1 MTEDLPRPFGRY
13 VLTRLIG
20 EGGMAEVYQAS
31 VRVAEGLTK
40 WVVIKKIRADFAD
53 DRDFTRMFVDEAKI
67 ALSLNHANIVQ
78 VFDFGQIR
86 GTFYLAMELIE
97 GVDLMRLF
105 HSVRAHEDAFP
116 AVIGA
121 YVGHQV
127 ASGLAYAHR
136 KCDDYGAPLGIVH
149 RDVSPH
155 NLMLSWEGQVKILDF
170 GIARTRKAWDKEL
183 APPEIETI
191 KGKVAY
197 MSPEQ
202 AMGRPVDQRSD
213 VYSLGVVLYELLTGE
228 LLFRTRDRL
237 EALELVRTEAVP
249 RILERAPDLPDE
261 LAHIVDK
268 ALARSPDQ
276 RWESAREMQ
285 SALANFLH
293 RADPVVDDEVLSGF
307 LGRFRG
313 EDGQQSGLRPP
324 PHQLAGGHMGRPHS
338 GFSAIETREINDSG
352 VRLGPLRSS
361 ARCVL
366 LHASFEPRAG
376 SAAADG
382 MSPADSMPPADAMPP
397 SDAMP
402 NVAPLLDLI
411 RDVAFKREAH
421 VQRLDDRGALLVF
434 GTMLSS
440 GEDAERALRVA
451 RGLRESV
458 AEYAPGLDLGLV
470 LLTTHVGLVRGADG
484 KLTVELPEGL
494 AAQLD
499 RVGRH
504 VVEEPIMVA
513 GELVERLRRA
523 WRIGEAGWLDP
534 QIPDEAAGSP
544 WAADFQRV
552 APVLGP
558 LSEAERRSQQTWV
571 GRKSLYGREIELKI
585 LRDCFAEAIRGPESR
600 SLLIRGAPGMGKRA
614 LVDRFVS
621 SLPSGAC
628 AVLRGVG
635 QWSTRNQPLGVFL
648 TLLRRFLRIE
658 SDTRIETIVRKLEDY
673 GVEEPEQLA
682 EALVSA
688 LGLYFGERGGDAG
701 RLDPQQRR
709 DRIHRLIRRLVRAL
723 AQRRPVLI
731 VIENLHFIDE
741 PSLRVLEEWAD
752 ARHPLPILGISTSR
766 SGPRAESFAAH
777 QHVTVVNLREL
788 DRTAAREMILRRFED
803 PREAEE
809 LADAILARTGGH
821 PLFIEE
827 ILASLL
833 HRGTIAWNAQA
844 RHLLVRD
851 RGIEIELPPSIEGAL
866 QARVDELAPED
877 RETLLGAAILG
888 RSFRALELAELL
900 DRPVARSLALL
911 LAAGLVE
918 RDPAERNEVLH
929 FSTVS
934 LHEVCKAQIP
944 SGSLEH
950 LHGRAAEIKQ
960 AREDYVPGRD
970 DGPIADH
977 LMHAGR
983 YAEAFVPAMRAARHA
998 EDVAGN
1004 VEAYYYLTQAL
1015 RALGP
1020 EDPRRFGVLL
1030 EREPILRAWGRRRA
1044 QGADIRQL
1052 LAVADAMAGPERDEC
1067 QVIASLRLLRF
1078 YLECGRTHRATRLVP
1093 RLQAKVHA
1101 LRELPGLG
1109 TDIVGRTRTEFTRAD
1124 ERRFEHGRSVV
1135 CGKKEPYLAILG
1147 ELESELMFARGHF
1160 EEAEIIARDALA
1172 FCANDTR
1179 GIEQRVRLLTAIGR
1193 VQLGTGRLD
1202 GAGETFRESLHLAR
1216 SIGHRRLEGEALNNI
1231 GEVAGRSTHYQEAID
1246 CFKAALAIDRDLGD
1260 RFSTG
1265 VKLANLGLTYTAI
1278 GLYRRAER
1286 YLRKALE
1293 LHEAI
1298 GHPGLLND
1306 VMVSLGIVVARL
1318 GDPEAA
1324 HVLLTDAA
1332 KVAARRGDTRTQLRA
1347 EVRLA
1352 RVLVTTPVDEHGVA
1366 QPSEEAVAEA
1376 DLIATSVYD
1385 RSRAEGLR
1393 SSTARA
1399 AHVLSLIAE
1408 RRGDIDKAIELERD
1422 AERLV
1427 RVGAAPLDGVRSLH
1441 HLGVLLRMR
1450 GRESEARALLS
1461 EAARAVQSR
1470 LDDLRDHDLR
1480 EGYQSLSDVRRILAD
1495 GGRY

>member
-105 HSVRAHEDAFP
+105 HTVRAHEDAFP
-116 AVIGA
+116 GVIGA

-170 GIARTRKAWDKEL
+170 GIARTRNAWDKEHS
-183 APPEIETI
+183 PPELETI

-213 VYSLGVVLYELLTGE
+213 IYSLGVVLYELLTGE
-228 LLFRTRDRL
+228 LLYRTRDRL
-237 EALELVRTEAVP
+237 KALELVRNEAIVP
-249 RILERAPDLPDE
+249 ILERAPDLPDE
-261 LAHIVDK
+261 LARIVDK
-268 ALARSPDQ
+268 ALARTPDQ

-285 SALANFLH
+285 SALAQFLH

-313 EDGQQSGLRPP
+313 DEGQQDGLRPP
-324 PHQLAGGHMGRPHS
+324 PSQAAHGTAQGQAVLS
-338 GFSAIETREINDSG
+338 GFSAIETRDIGDSG
-352 VRLGPLRSS
+352 LPLGPLRSS

-366 LHASFEPRAG
+366 LHASFEPRP
-376 SAAADG
+376 SQLDAA
-382 MSPADSMPPADAMPP
+382 PE
-397 SDAMP
+397 
-402 NVAPLLDLI
+402 VAPLLDLI

-421 VQRLDDRGALLVF
+421 VQRLDDEGALLVF

-440 GEDAERALRVA
+440 GDDAERALRVA
-451 RGLRESV
+451 RALRESV
-458 AEYAPGLDLGLV
+458 AEYAPGVDLGLV
-470 LLTTHVGLVRGADG
+470 LLTTHVGLIRGADG
-484 KLTVELPEGL
+484 KLVVELPEGL
-494 AAQLD
+494 GAQLD
-499 RVGRH
+499 RVGKH

-534 QIPDEAAGSP
+534 QIPEEAAGLP

-558 LSEAERRSQQTWV
+558 LSEAERRSQQTWM
-571 GRKSLYGREIELKI
+571 GRKSLYGRELELKI
-585 LRDCFAEAIRGPESR
+585 LRDSFAEAIRGPESR
-600 SLLIRGAPGMGKRA
+600 SVLVRGAAGMGKRA
-614 LVDRFVS
+614 LIDRFVS

-658 SDTRIETIVRKLEDY
+658 SDTRLETIVRKLKDY
-673 GVEEPEQLA
+673 GVREPEQLA
-682 EALVSA
+682 EALASA
-688 LGLYFGERGGDAG
+688 LGLYFIDGRGSDSGGEQ
-701 RLDPQQRR
+701 LDPQQRR
-709 DRIHRLIRRLVRAL
+709 DRIHRLIRRLIRAL

-731 VIENLHFIDE
+731 VLENLHFIDE
-741 PSLRVLEEWAD
+741 PSLRVLGEWAD
-752 ARHPLPILGISTSR
+752 ARHPMPILGLSTSR
-766 SGPRAESFAAH
+766 PGPRAETFAAH
-777 QHVTVVNLREL
+777 GNVTVVDLREL
-788 DRTAAREMILRRFED
+788 DRTAAREMIVRRFED

-844 RHLLVRD
+844 RYLVVRD
-851 RGIEIELPPSIEGAL
+851 RGAEIELPPSIEGAL

-877 RETLLGAAILG
+877 RDTLLGAAILG
-888 RSFRALELAELL
+888 RSFRAGELAELL
-900 DRPVARSLALL
+900 DRPVGRSLALL
-911 LAAGLVE
+911 IDAGLID
-918 RDPAERNEVLH
+918 RDPTGDRGDVLD

-934 LHEVCKAQIP
+934 LHEVCKAQVP
-944 SGSLEH
+944 AGSLEH

-960 AREDYVPGRD
+960 VRDNYVPGRD
-970 DGPIADH
+970 DGPVADH

-983 YAEAFVPAMRAARHA
+983 FAEAFVPAMRAARHA
-998 EDVAGN
+998 ENVAGN

-1015 RALGP
+1015 RALDP
-1020 EDPRRFGVLL
+1020 EDPRRFAVLL

-1052 LAVADAMAGPERDEC
+1052 LAVADALEGPEREES

-1101 LRELPGLG
+1101 LRE
-1109 TDIVGRTRTEFTRAD
+1109 
-1124 ERRFEHGRSVV
+1124 S
-1135 CGKKEPYLAILG
+1135 EPYLAILG

-1160 EEAEIIARDALA
+1160 EEAETIAGDALA
-1172 FCANDTR
+1172 FCANDSR
-1179 GIEQRVRLLTAIGR
+1179 GVEQRVRLLRAIGR
-1193 VQLGTGRLD
+1193 VQLGTGRLEA
-1202 GAGETFRESLHLAR
+1202 AGDTFRESLHLAR
-1216 SIGHRRLEGEALNNI
+1216 SIGHRRLEAETLNNI
-1231 GEVAGRSTHYQEAID
+1231 GEVAGRSTRYQEAID

-1332 KVAARRGDTRTQLRA
+1332 KVAARRGDPRTQLRA

-1352 RVLVTTPVDEHGVA
+1352 RVLVTTPVDELGEP
-1366 QPSEEAVAEA
+1366 QPTEECVAEA
-1376 DLIATSVYD
+1376 DLIATRVYD
-1385 RSRAEGLR
+1385 RGRAEGLR
-1393 SSTARA
+1393 SSTALA

-1408 RRGDIDKAIELERD
+1408 RRGDLDKAIELERD
-1422 AERLV
+1422 AERLI
-1427 RVGAAPLDGVRSLH
+1427 RAGAAPLDGVRSLH
-1441 HLGVLLRMR
+1441 HLGLLLRHR

-1480 EGYQSLSDVRRILAD
+1480 EGYQSLPDVRRILAD

>member
-1 MTEDLPRPFGRY
+1 MTQDLPRPFGRY

-78 VFDFGQIR
+78 VFDFGQIH

-105 HSVRAHEDAFP
+105 HAVRAREDGFP

-121 YVGHQV
+121 YAGHQV

-170 GIARTRKAWDKEL
+170 GIARTRKAWDKGHS
-183 APPEIETI
+183 PPELETI

-202 AMGRPVDQRSD
+202 SMGRPVDQRSD
-213 VYSLGVVLYELLTGE
+213 IYSLGIVLHELLTGE

-237 EALELVRTEAVP
+237 EALERVRTQPVAPV
-249 RILERAPDLPDE
+249 LERAPDLPDE

-268 ALARSPDQ
+268 ALARDPDQ
-276 RWESAREMQ
+276 RWDSARAMQ
-285 SALANFLH
+285 SALAQFLH
-293 RADPVVDDEVLSGF
+293 RADPVVDDEVVSQF
-307 LGRFRG
+307 LGAYRG
-313 EDGQQSGLRPP
+313 EEPQQGAVRAVNRPASGL
-324 PHQLAGGHMGRPHS
+324 S
-338 GFSAIETREINDSG
+338 VVETREIGDSN
-352 VRLGPLRSS
+352 LPLRPVRTS

-366 LHASFEPRAG
+366 LHASFERHMGAT
-376 SAAADG
+376 
-382 MSPADSMPPADAMPP
+382 SPD
-397 SDAMP
+397 
-402 NVAPLLDLI
+402 VRPLLELVQDI
-411 RDVAFKREAH
+411 AFKREAH
-421 VQRLDDRGALLVF
+421 VQRIHERGALLVF
-434 GTMLSS
+434 GTMLSAS
-440 GEDAERALRVA
+440 DDAERALRVA
-451 RGLRESV
+451 RTMRESV
-458 AEYAPGLDLGLV
+458 AEYAPGVDLGLV
-470 LLTTHVGLVRGADG
+470 LLTTHLTLVRGEDG
-484 KLTVELPEGL
+484 TLTVELPPGL
-494 AAQLD
+494 AEQLD

-534 QIPDEAAGSP
+534 QIPEEAAGSP

-558 LSEAERRSQQTWV
+558 LSEAERRSQQTWI
-571 GRKSLYGREIELKI
+571 GRKSLYGRELELKA
-585 LRDCFAEAIRGPESR
+585 LRDSFAEAIRGPGSR
-600 SLLIRGAPGMGKRA
+600 SVLIRGAPGMGKRA
-614 LVDRFVS
+614 LIDRFVS
-621 SLPSGAC
+621 SLPSSAC

-658 SDTRIETIVRKLEDY
+658 SDTRLETIVRKLEDY
-673 GVEEPEQLA
+673 GVREPEQLA
-682 EALVSA
+682 TALVSA
-688 LGLYFGERGGDAG
+688 LGLYFGAEEGE
-701 RLDPQQRR
+701 LDPHQRR
-709 DRIHRLIRRLVRAL
+709 ERIHRLIRRLIRSL

-741 PSLRVLEEWAD
+741 PSLRVLEEWTD
-752 ARHPLPILGISTSR
+752 ANHPLPILGISTAR
-766 SGPRAESFAAH
+766 PGPRADALARRGG
-777 QHVTVVNLREL
+777 VTVVELHEL
-788 DRTAAREMILRRFED
+788 DAAAAREMILRRFED
-803 PREAEE
+803 PREA
-809 LADAILARTGGH
+809 ADLSEAILARTGGH

-844 RHLLVRD
+844 RHLLVRE
-851 RGIEIELPPSIEGAL
+851 RGAEIELPPSIEDAL
-866 QARVDELAPED
+866 VARVDELAPAE

-888 RSFRALELAELL
+888 RSFRAAELAELL
-900 DRPVARSLALL
+900 ARPVSSNLDALIE
-911 LAAGLVE
+911 AGLVE
-918 RDPAERNEVLH
+918 HEVEAPSLPPERTAKDLGQSPSRADESRSLC

-934 LHEVCKAQIP
+934 LHEVCKTQLP
-944 SGSLEH
+944 PGSLEQ

-960 AREDYVPGRD
+960 RRSDYVAGRD

-983 YAEAFVPAMRAARHA
+983 DHEVFGPAMRAARHA
-998 EDVAGN
+998 ENVAGN
-1004 VEAYYYLTQAL
+1004 VEAYYYLSQAL
-1015 RALGP
+1015 RALEP
-1020 EDPRRFGVLL
+1020 DDPRRFDVLL

-1052 LAVADAMAGPERDEC
+1052 LAVAEALDSPDRDQK
-1067 QVIASLRLLRF
+1067 QVVASLRLLRF

-1101 LRELPGLG
+1101 LRES
-1109 TDIVGRTRTEFTRAD
+1109 
-1124 ERRFEHGRSVV
+1124 ER
-1135 CGKKEPYLAILG
+1135 YLAILS
-1147 ELESELMFARGHF
+1147 ELESELNFARGHF
-1160 EEAEIIARDALA
+1160 EEAETIARDALA
-1172 FCANDTR
+1172 FCANDNR
-1179 GIEQRVRLLTAIGR
+1179 GIRQRVQLLRAVGR
-1193 VQLGTGRLD
+1193 VQLGTGRLES
-1202 GAGETFRESLHLAR
+1202 AGETFREALHLAR
-1216 SIGHRRLEGEALNNI
+1216 SIGHRRFEAEALNNI
-1231 GEVAGRSTHYQEAID
+1231 GEVAGRSTRYQEAID

-1260 RFSTG
+1260 RFATG
-1265 VKLANLGLTYTAI
+1265 VKLANLGLAYTAI

-1332 KVAARRGDTRTQLRA
+1332 KVAARRGDLRTQLRA

-1352 RVLVTTPVDEHGVA
+1352 RVLVTTPVDELGEA
-1366 QPSEEAVAEA
+1366 DPSPEAIAEA
-1376 DLIATSVYD
+1376 DLIATRVYD
-1385 RSRAEGLR
+1385 RGRAEGLR

-1399 AHVLSLIAE
+1399 AHVLALIAAQN
-1408 RRGDIDKAIELERD
+1408 GDIEGAIGHERD

-1427 RVGAAPLDGVRSLH
+1427 RLGAAPLDGVRSLH
-1441 HLGVLLRMR
+1441 HLGLLLREQ
-1450 GRESEARALLS
+1450 GHESEARALLS

-1470 LDDLRDHDLR
+1470 LDDLRDHELR

-1495 GGRY
+1495 GGKY

>member
-1 MTEDLPRPFGRY
+1 MTEELPRPFGRY

-105 HSVRAHEDAFP
+105 HSVREHEDAFP

-170 GIARTRKAWDKEL
+170 GIARTRKAWDKGHS
-183 APPEIETI
+183 PPEIETI

-202 AMGRPVDQRSD
+202 SMGKPVDQRSD
-213 VYSLGVVLYELLTGE
+213 VYSLGVVLHELLTGE
-228 LLFRTRDRL
+228 LLYRTRDRL
-237 EALELVRTEAVP
+237 KALELVRTQAIAP
-249 RILERAPDLPDE
+249 ILERAPDLPDE
-261 LAHIVDK
+261 LARIVDK
-268 ALARSPDQ
+268 ALARDPNH

-285 SALANFLH
+285 SALAQFLH
-293 RADPVVDDEVLSGF
+293 RADPVVDDEVLSQF
-307 LGRFRG
+307 LNPFRS
-313 EDGQQSGLRPP
+313 EEPQQHAVRASSQR
-324 PHQLAGGHMGRPHS
+324 S
-338 GFSAIETREINDSG
+338 GFSVIETREVG
-352 VRLGPLRSS
+352 HTALPLGPVRSS

-366 LHASFEPRAG
+366 LHASFEPRPT
-376 SAAADG
+376 
-382 MSPADSMPPADAMPP
+382 PA
-397 SDAMP
+397 SDTPP
-402 NVAPLLDLI
+402 NVRPLLELV

-421 VQRLDDRGALLVF
+421 VQRLDTSCALLVF
-434 GTMLSS
+434 GTMLTASD
-440 GEDAERALRVA
+440 DAERALRVA
-451 RGLRESV
+451 RAMRESV
-458 AEYAPGLDLGLV
+458 AEFAPGIDLGVV
-470 LLTTHVGLVRGADG
+470 LMTTHLTLVRGEDG
-484 KLTVELPEGL
+484 KLTVELPPGL
-494 AAQLD
+494 AEQLE
-499 RVGRH
+499 RVGKH
-504 VVEEPIMVA
+504 VVEEPIMVG

-534 QIPDEAAGSP
+534 QIPEEAAGSP

-558 LSEAERRSQQTWV
+558 LSEAERRSQHTWV
-571 GRKSLYGREIELKI
+571 GRKSLYGRELELKA
-585 LRDCFAEAIRGPESR
+585 LRDNFSESIRGPISR
-600 SLLIRGAPGMGKRA
+600 SVLVRGAPGMGKRA
-614 LVDRFVS
+614 IIDRFVA

-635 QWSTRNQPLGVFL
+635 SWSARNQPLGVFL

-658 SDTRIETIVRKLEDY
+658 SDTRVETIARKLADY
-673 GVEEPEQLA
+673 GVREPDLLA
-682 EALVSA
+682 RALVSA
-688 LGLYFGERGGDAG
+688 LGLYFDGGGSGGNGDEANV
-701 RLDPQQRR
+701 DPAQRR
-709 DRIHRLIRRLVRAL
+709 ERLHTLLRRLIRSL

-752 ARHPLPILGISTSR
+752 ASFPLPVLGISTAR
-766 SGPRAESFAAH
+766 PGPRAEAFMRRSGVSVIDLH
-777 QHVTVVNLREL
+777 EL
-788 DRTAAREMILRRFED
+788 DPIAAREMILRRFED
-803 PREAEE
+803 PRDAGE

-833 HRGTIAWNAQA
+833 HRGVIAWNAQA
-844 RHLLVRD
+844 RHLVVRE
-851 RGIEIELPPSIEGAL
+851 RGAEIELPPSIEGAL
-866 QARVDELAPED
+866 QTRIDELAPAD
-877 RETLLGAAILG
+877 RDTLLGAAVLG
-888 RSFRALELAELL
+888 RSFRATELADLLERPIRRNLDALL
-900 DRPVARSLALL
+900 D
-911 LAAGLVE
+911 AGVIE
-918 RDPAERNEVLH
+918 RDEVGDRGAGNDGETLC

-934 LHEVCKAQIP
+934 LHEVCKAQISQAP
-944 SGSLEH
+944 PGGPEAQHKGSLEH
-950 LHGRAAEIKQ
+950 LHGRAAEIKS
-960 AREDYVPGRD
+960 ARDDYAAGRD

-983 YAEAFVPAMRAARHA
+983 AREAFAPAMRAARHA
-998 EDVAGN
+998 ENVGGN
-1004 VEAYYYLTQAL
+1004 VEAYYFLTTAL
-1015 RALGP
+1015 RALEP
-1020 EDPRRFGVLL
+1020 HDPRRFDVLL

-1052 LAVADAMAGPERDEC
+1052 LAVAETIEGPERDEK
-1067 QVIASLRLLRF
+1067 QVVASLRLLRF

-1093 RLQAKVHA
+1093 RLQAKVHT
-1101 LRELPGLG
+1101 LRE
-1109 TDIVGRTRTEFTRAD
+1109 
-1124 ERRFEHGRSVV
+1124 S
-1135 CGKKEPYLAILG
+1135 EPYLAILG
-1147 ELESELMFARGHF
+1147 ELESELHFARGHF
-1160 EEAEIIARDALA
+1160 EEAETIASDALV
-1172 FCANDTR
+1172 FCANDFR
-1179 GIEQRVRLLTAIGR
+1179 GVRQRVRLLRAIGR
-1193 VQLGTGRLD
+1193 VQLGTGRLEP
-1202 GAGETFRESLHLAR
+1202 AGETFRESLHLAR
-1216 SIGHRRLEGEALNNI
+1216 SIGHRRLEAEALNNI

-1246 CFKAALAIDRDLGD
+1246 CFKAALGIDRDLGD

-1278 GLYRRAER
+1278 GLYTRAER

-1352 RVLVTTPVDEHGVA
+1352 RVLVTTPIDERGVA
-1366 QPSEEAVAEA
+1366 HPTDEALAEA
-1376 DLIATSVYD
+1376 DLIATNVHD
-1385 RSRAEGLR
+1385 RARVEGLR

-1399 AHVLSLIAE
+1399 AHVLALVAE
-1408 RRGDIDKAIELERD
+1408 RRGDVEQAIVHERE
-1422 AERLV
+1422 AVRLV
-1427 RVGAAPLDGVRSLH
+1427 RLGAAPLDGVRSLH
-1441 HLGVLLRMR
+1441 HLGRLLRGR
-1450 GRESEARALLS
+1450 GHESEARTLLS
-1461 EAARAVQSR
+1461 DAARAVQSR
-1470 LDDLRDHDLR
+1470 LDDLRDQELR
-1480 EGYQSLSDVRRILAD
+1480 DGYQSLPDVRQILAD

>member
-105 HSVRAHEDAFP
+105 HAVRAHEDAFP

-136 KCDDYGAPLGIVH
+136 KCDDYGAALGIVH

-170 GIARTRKAWDKEL
+170 GIARTRKAWDKEHS
-183 APPEIETI
+183 PPEIETI

-237 EALELVRTEAVP
+237 KALELVRSEAVP
-249 RILERAPDLPDE
+249 PILERAPDLPDE

-268 ALARSPDQ
+268 ALARGPDE

-307 LGRFRG
+307 LARYRG
-313 EDGQQSGLRPP
+313 DEQQGGLRPP
-324 PHQLAGGHMGRPHS
+324 PSQVAQPPARQHS
-338 GFSAIETREINDSG
+338 GFSVNETREVGDSG
-352 VRLGPLRSS
+352 VPLGPLRSS

-366 LHASFEPRAG
+366 LHASFEPQPASFESRPATG
-376 SAAADG
+376 ST
-382 MSPADSMPPADAMPP
+382 
-397 SDAMP
+397 P
-402 NVAPLLDLI
+402 NLGPLLDLI

-440 GEDAERALRVA
+440 GDDSERALRVA
-451 RGLRESV
+451 RALRESV
-458 AEYAPGLDLGLV
+458 AEYAPGIDLGLV
-470 LLTTHVGLVRGADG
+470 LLTTHVSLIRGADG
-484 KLTVELPEGL
+484 KLVVELPEGL
-494 AAQLD
+494 AKQLD
-499 RVGRH
+499 RVSRH

-513 GELVERLRRA
+513 GELVERLRRG

-534 QIPDEAAGSP
+534 QIPEEAAGSP

-558 LSEAERRSQQTWV
+558 LSEAERRSQQTWI
-571 GRKSLYGREIELKI
+571 GRKSLYGREIDLKI
-585 LRDCFAEAIRGPESR
+585 LRDSFAEAIRGPESR

-658 SDTRIETIVRKLEDY
+658 SDTRLELVIRKLKDY
-673 GVEEPEQLA
+673 GVDEAEQLA

-688 LGLYFGERGGDAG
+688 LGLYYGERSDGG
-701 RLDPQQRR
+701 RLDSQRTDPQQRR
-709 DRIHRLIRRLVRAL
+709 ERIHRLIRRLVRAL

-741 PSLRVLEEWAD
+741 PSLRVLEEWAN

-766 SGPRAESFAAH
+766 PGPRAEGFAAH
-777 QHVTVVNLREL
+777 DHVAVIELHEL
-788 DRTAAREMILRRFED
+788 DRTAAREMIVRRFED
-803 PREAEE
+803 PREADE

-851 RGIEIELPPSIEGAL
+851 RGAEIELPPSIEAAL
-866 QARVDELAPED
+866 QARVDELAPDD
-877 RETLLGAAILG
+877 RDTLLGAAVLG
-888 RSFRALELAELL
+888 RSFRASELAALL
-900 DRPVARSLALL
+900 DRPVGRSLAVLVD
-911 LAAGLVE
+911 AGLVE
-918 RDPAERNEVLH
+918 RDQSGERGEVLH

-944 SGSLEH
+944 PGSLEH
-950 LHGRAAEIKQ
+950 LHGRAAEIKL

-977 LMHAGR
+977 LMHASR
-983 YAEAFVPAMRAARHA
+983 YAEAYVPAMRAARHA
-998 EDVAGN
+998 DDVAGN

-1015 RALGP
+1015 RALDP
-1020 EDPRRFGVLL
+1020 EDPRRFGVIL

-1052 LAVADAMAGPERDEC
+1052 LAVADAMAGPEREES

-1093 RLQAKVHA
+1093 RLQTKVHA
-1101 LRELPGLG
+1101 LRDP
-1109 TDIVGRTRTEFTRAD
+1109 A
-1124 ERRFEHGRSVV
+1124 
-1135 CGKKEPYLAILG
+1135 PYLAILG

-1160 EEAEIIARDALA
+1160 EEAETIARDALA

-1179 GIEQRVRLLTAIGR
+1179 GIEQRVRLLRAIGR
-1193 VQLGTGRLD
+1193 VQLGTGRHQ

-1216 SIGHRRLEGEALNNI
+1216 SIGHRRLEAEALNNL
-1231 GEVAGRSTHYQEAID
+1231 GEVAGRSTRYQEAID

-1260 RFSTG
+1260 RFATG

-1324 HVLLTDAA
+1324 HALLTDAA
-1332 KVAARRGDTRTQLRA
+1332 KVAARRGDARTQLRA

-1352 RVLVTTPVDEHGVA
+1352 RVLVTTPVDEQGVA
-1366 QPSEEAVAEA
+1366 HPTEECVAEA

-1385 RSRAEGLR
+1385 RSRQEGLR

-1408 RRGDIDKAIELERD
+1408 RRGDVDKAIELERD
-1422 AERLV
+1422 AERLI
-1427 RVGAAPLDGVRSLH
+1427 RAGAAPLDGVRSLH
-1441 HLGVLLRMR
+1441 HLGLLLRMR

-1480 EGYQSLSDVRRILAD
+1480 EGYQALPDVRRILAD

>member
-1 MTEDLPRPFGRY
+1 MTDDLPRPFGRY
-13 VLTRLIG
+13 VLTRVIG

-40 WVVIKKIRADFAD
+40 WVVIKRIRADFAD

-105 HSVRAHEDAFP
+105 HAVRGREDGFP

-136 KCDDYGAPLGIVH
+136 KCDDYGTPLGIVH

-170 GIARTRKAWDKEL
+170 GIARTRKAWDKGH
-183 APPEIETI
+183 APPELETI

-202 AMGRPVDQRSD
+202 SMGRPVDQRSD
-213 VYSLGVVLYELLTGE
+213 IYSLGVVLHELLTGE

-237 EALELVRTEAVP
+237 EALNMVRNQAIP
-249 RILERAPDLPDE
+249 PILERAPDLSDE
-261 LAHIVDK
+261 LAQIVDK
-268 ALARSPDQ
+268 ALARDPDQ

-285 SALANFLH
+285 SALAQFLH
-293 RADPVVDDEVLSGF
+293 RADPVVDDEVLSQY
-307 LGRFRG
+307 LASYRG
-313 EDGQQSGLRPP
+313 DEPQKHAVRASSRAPSSL
-324 PHQLAGGHMGRPHS
+324 S
-338 GFSAIETREINDSG
+338 VVETREVGDSELA
-352 VRLGPLRSS
+352 LGPSRSS

-366 LHASFEPRAG
+366 LYASLEPG
-376 SAAADG
+376 SAPRDT
-382 MSPADSMPPADAMPP
+382 PL
-397 SDAMP
+397 
-402 NVAPLLDLI
+402 NVRPLLDLV

-434 GTMLSS
+434 GTMLSAS
-440 GEDAERALRVA
+440 DDAERALRVA
-451 RGLRESV
+451 RTMRESV
-458 AEYAPGLDLGLV
+458 AEFAPGVDLGLV
-470 LLTTHVGLVRGADG
+470 LLATHVTLVRGEDG
-484 KLTVELPEGL
+484 KLTIELPPGL
-494 AAQLD
+494 AEQLD

-513 GELVERLRRA
+513 GELTERLRRA

-534 QIPDEAAGSP
+534 QIPEASAGSP

-571 GRKSLYGREIELKI
+571 GRKSLFGRELELKA
-585 LRDCFAEAIRGPESR
+585 LRDSFAEAIRGPISR
-600 SLLIRGAPGMGKRA
+600 SLLILGGPGMGKQA
-614 LVDRFVS
+614 IIDRFVA
-621 SLPSGAC
+621 SLPSSAC

-658 SDTRIETIVRKLEDY
+658 SDTRLETIIRKLEDY
-673 GVEEPEQLA
+673 GVREAEQLA
-682 EALVSA
+682 TALASA
-688 LGLYFGERGGDAG
+688 LGLYFTGTGSAESE
-701 RLDPQQRR
+701 LDPRQRR
-709 DRIHRLIRRLVRAL
+709 ERIHRLIRRLIRAL

-752 ARHPLPILGISTSR
+752 ASHPLPILGISSAR
-766 SGPRAESFAAH
+766 PGPRASDFAARDG
-777 QHVTVVNLREL
+777 VSVVELPEL
-788 DRTAAREMILRRFED
+788 DPAAAREMILRRFED
-803 PREAEE
+803 PREAAE
-809 LADAILARTGGH
+809 LCDAILARTGGH

-833 HRGTIAWNAQA
+833 HHGTITWNAQA
-844 RHLLVRD
+844 RYLVVRE
-851 RGIEIELPPSIEGAL
+851 RGAEIELPPSIEAAL
-866 QARVDELAPED
+866 QARVDDLAPSD
-877 RETLLGAAILG
+877 RDTLLGAAVLG
-888 RSFRALELAELL
+888 RSFRAAELADLL
-900 DRPVARSLALL
+900 DRSVARNLETLLDASLIEHDLPGTEDMSSASDPGRHRQRDRR
-911 LAAGLVE
+911 APHDHGLRFV
-918 RDPAERNEVLH
+918 
-929 FSTVS
+929 TVS

-944 SGSLEH
+944 LTSLEH

-960 AREDYVPGRD
+960 ARHDYAGGRD

-983 YAEAFVPAMRAARHA
+983 FQEAYGPAMRAAHYA
-998 EDVAGN
+998 ENVAGN
-1004 VEAYYYLTQAL
+1004 VEAYYFLSQAL
-1015 RALGP
+1015 RALDSD
-1020 EDPRRFGVLL
+1020 DPRRFEVLL
-1030 EREPILRAWGRRRA
+1030 DREPILRAWGRRRA

-1052 LAVADAMAGPERDEC
+1052 LAVADALDGPDKPVK
-1067 QVIASLRLLRF
+1067 QVVASLRLLRF
-1078 YLECGRTHRATRLVP
+1078 YLECGRSHRATRLVP
-1093 RLQAKVHA
+1093 RLQAQVHA
-1101 LRELPGLG
+1101 LAEP
-1109 TDIVGRTRTEFTRAD
+1109 
-1124 ERRFEHGRSVV
+1124 
-1135 CGKKEPYLAILG
+1135 EPYLAILG

-1160 EEAEIIARDALA
+1160 DEAESVARDSLV
-1172 FCANDTR
+1172 FCAHDHR
-1179 GIEQRVRLLTAIGR
+1179 GVRLRVRLLRAIGR
-1193 VQLGTGRLD
+1193 VQLGTGRLEP
-1202 GAGETFRESLHLAR
+1202 ASETFREALHLAR
-1216 SIGHRRLEGEALNNI
+1216 SIGHRRLEAEALNNL

-1246 CFKAALAIDRDLGD
+1246 CFKAALGIDRDLGD
-1260 RFSTG
+1260 RFATG
-1265 VKLANLGLTYTAI
+1265 VKLANLGLAYTAI
-1278 GLYRRAER
+1278 GLYQRAER

-1306 VMVSLGIVVARL
+1306 VMVSLGIVVAHL

-1332 KVAARRGDTRTQLRA
+1332 KVAARRGDIRTQLRA

-1352 RVLVTTPVDEHGVA
+1352 RVLVTTPVDEHGDA
-1366 QPSEEAVAEA
+1366 SPSEQAIAEA

-1385 RSRAEGLR
+1385 RGRASGLR

-1399 AHVLSLIAE
+1399 AHVLALIAV
-1408 RRGDIDKAIELERD
+1408 RQGDSARAIAHERD

-1427 RVGAAPLDGVRSLH
+1427 RLGAAPVDGVRSLH
-1441 HLGVLLRMR
+1441 HLGRLLRDQ
-1450 GRESEARALLS
+1450 GHESEARALLS

-1470 LDDLRDHDLR
+1470 LDDLRDYELR
-1480 EGYQSLSDVRRILAD
+1480 EGYQSLPDVRQILAD

>member
-1 MTEDLPRPFGRY
+1 MTDDLPRPFGRY

-105 HSVRAHEDAFP
+105 HAVRAHEDAFP

-170 GIARTRKAWDKEL
+170 GIARTRKAWDKEHS
-183 APPEIETI
+183 PPEIETI

-237 EALELVRTEAVP
+237 RALELVRTEAVP
-249 RILERAPDLPDE
+249 PILERAPDLPDE

-293 RADPVVDDEVLSGF
+293 RADPVVDDEVLSAF

-313 EDGQQSGLRPP
+313 DEQQGGLRPP
-324 PHQLAGGHMGRPHS
+324 PSQLAHGAGYGSGQHRAHS
-338 GFSAIETREINDSG
+338 GFSAIETREVGDSG
-352 VRLGPLRSS
+352 VPLGPLRSS

-366 LHASFEPRAG
+366 LHASFEPRLA
-376 SAAADG
+376 SA
-382 MSPADSMPPADAMPP
+382 
-397 SDAMP
+397 SDAAP
-402 NVAPLLDLI
+402 EVGPLLDLI

-434 GTMLSS
+434 GTMPSL
-440 GEDAERALRVA
+440 GDDAERALRVA
-451 RGLRESV
+451 RALRESV
-458 AEYAPGLDLGLV
+458 AEYAPGIDLGLV
-470 LLTTHVGLVRGADG
+470 LLSTHLSLVRGADG
-484 KLTVELPEGL
+484 KLVVELPVGL

-513 GELVERLRRA
+513 GELVERLRRG

-534 QIPDEAAGSP
+534 QIPEEAAGSP

-558 LSEAERRSQQTWV
+558 LSEAERRSQQTWI

-585 LRDCFAEAIRGPESR
+585 LRDSFAEAIRGPESR
-600 SLLIRGAPGMGKRA
+600 SLLIRGAAGMGKRA
-614 LVDRFVS
+614 LVDRFVA

-658 SDTRIETIVRKLEDY
+658 SDTRLETIVRKLKDY
-673 GVEEPEQLA
+673 GVREAEQLA

-688 LGLYFGERGGDAG
+688 LGLYFGGSDS

-752 ARHPLPILGISTSR
+752 ARHPMPILGISTSR
-766 SGPRAESFAAH
+766 SGPRAEAFAAH
-777 QHVTVVNLREL
+777 EQVTVVDLHEL
-788 DRTAAREMILRRFED
+788 DRTAAREMIVRRFED

-821 PLFIEE
+821 PLSSRRSWPRCCT
-827 ILASLL
+827 AGPSP
-833 HRGTIAWNAQA
+833 GTPRPGTCRSAIA
-844 RHLLVRD
+844 
-851 RGIEIELPPSIEGAL
+851 
-866 QARVDELAPED
+866 
-877 RETLLGAAILG
+877 
-888 RSFRALELAELL
+888 
-900 DRPVARSLALL
+900 
-911 LAAGLVE
+911 
-918 RDPAERNEVLH
+918 
-929 FSTVS
+929 
-934 LHEVCKAQIP
+934 
-944 SGSLEH
+944 
-950 LHGRAAEIKQ
+950 
-960 AREDYVPGRD
+960 
-970 DGPIADH
+970 GPR
-977 LMHAGR
+977 LSC
-983 YAEAFVPAMRAARHA
+983 
-998 EDVAGN
+998 
-1004 VEAYYYLTQAL
+1004 
-1015 RALGP
+1015 
-1020 EDPRRFGVLL
+1020 
-1030 EREPILRAWGRRRA
+1030 RRA
-1044 QGADIRQL
+1044 SRARCRPGSTSSRPKI
-1052 LAVADAMAGPERDEC
+1052 
-1067 QVIASLRLLRF
+1067 
-1078 YLECGRTHRATRLVP
+1078 ATRCW
-1093 RLQAKVHA
+1093 A
-1101 LRELPGLG
+1101 
-1109 TDIVGRTRTEFTRAD
+1109 
-1124 ERRFEHGRSVV
+1124 RRS
-1135 CGKKEPYLAILG
+1135 
-1147 ELESELMFARGHF
+1147 S
-1160 EEAEIIARDALA
+1160 
-1172 FCANDTR
+1172 
-1179 GIEQRVRLLTAIGR
+1179 
-1193 VQLGTGRLD
+1193 
-1202 GAGETFRESLHLAR
+1202 
-1216 SIGHRRLEGEALNNI
+1216 
-1231 GEVAGRSTHYQEAID
+1231 
-1246 CFKAALAIDRDLGD
+1246 
-1260 RFSTG
+1260 
-1265 VKLANLGLTYTAI
+1265 
-1278 GLYRRAER
+1278 
-1286 YLRKALE
+1286 
-1293 LHEAI
+1293 
-1298 GHPGLLND
+1298 
-1306 VMVSLGIVVARL
+1306 
-1318 GDPEAA
+1318 
-1324 HVLLTDAA
+1324 
-1332 KVAARRGDTRTQLRA
+1332 VAA
-1347 EVRLA
+1347 
-1352 RVLVTTPVDEHGVA
+1352 
-1366 QPSEEAVAEA
+1366 S
-1376 DLIATSVYD
+1376 
-1385 RSRAEGLR
+1385 
-1393 SSTARA
+1393 ARA
-1399 AHVLSLIAE
+1399 SW
-1408 RRGDIDKAIELERD
+1408 
-1422 AERLV
+1422 
-1427 RVGAAPLDGVRSLH
+1427 PSC
-1441 HLGVLLRMR
+1441 
-1450 GRESEARALLS
+1450 SS
-1461 EAARAVQSR
+1461 
-1470 LDDLRDHDLR
+1470 
-1480 EGYQSLSDVRRILAD
+1480 
-1495 GGRY
+1495 

>member
-53 DRDFTRMFVDEAKI
+53 DRDFTRMFVEEAKI
-67 ALSLNHANIVQ
+67 ALSLAHANIVH
-78 VFDFGQIR
+78 VNHFGQIR
-86 GTFYLAMELIE
+86 DTFYLELELIE
-97 GVDLMRLF
+97 GIDLMRLF
-105 HSVRAHEDAFP
+105 HAVRAHEEAFP
-116 AVIGA
+116 GVIGA
-121 YVGHQV
+121 YIGHQV

-136 KCDDYGAPLGIVH
+136 KCDDFGAPLGIVH

-170 GIARTRKAWDKEL
+170 GIARTRKAWDKEHS
-183 APPEIETI
+183 PPEIETI

-202 AMGRPVDQRSD
+202 AMGHPVDQRSD
-213 VYSLGVVLYELLTGE
+213 IYSLGVVLYEILTGE

-237 EALELVRTEAVP
+237 KALERVRSEALP
-249 RILERAPDLPDE
+249 PILERAPDLPDE
-261 LAHIVDK
+261 LARIVDK
-268 ALARSPDQ
+268 ALARAPDQ

-293 RADPVVDDEVLSGF
+293 RADPVVDDQVLSGF
-307 LGRFRG
+307 LARYRG
-313 EDGQQSGLRPP
+313 DEPG
-324 PHQLAGGHMGRPHS
+324 QLAQPAVRAHS
-338 GFSAIETREINDSG
+338 RFSANETREVGDSG
-352 VRLGPLRSS
+352 GPLGPLRSS
-361 ARCVL
+361 VRCVL
-366 LHASFEPRAG
+366 LHASFESRAAAESTPNLSSRPGDRAG
-376 SAAADG
+376 VAA
-382 MSPADSMPPADAMPP
+382 
-397 SDAMP
+397 
-402 NVAPLLDLI
+402 LLELI

-434 GTMLSS
+434 GTLLALGDDS
-440 GEDAERALRVA
+440 ERALRVA
-451 RGLRESV
+451 RALRESV
-458 AEYAPGLDLGLV
+458 AEYAPGIDLGLV
-470 LLTTHVGLVRGADG
+470 LLTTDVSLIRGADG
-484 KLTVELPEGL
+484 KLVVELPEGL
-494 AAQLD
+494 AKQLD

-513 GELVERLRRA
+513 GELVERLRRG

-534 QIPDEAAGSP
+534 QIPEEAAGSP

-558 LSEAERRSQQTWV
+558 LSEAERRSQQTWF
-571 GRKSLYGREIELKI
+571 GRKSLYGRELELKT
-585 LRDCFAEAIRGPESR
+585 LRDSFAEAIRGPESR
-600 SLLIRGAPGMGKRA
+600 SLLIRGAAGLGKRA

-628 AVLRGVG
+628 TVLRGLG

-648 TLLRRFLRIE
+648 TLLHRFLRIE
-658 SDTRIETIVRKLEDY
+658 SDTRAELIVRKLKDY

-688 LGLYFGERGGDAG
+688 LGLDYGERGNDNG

-741 PSLRVLEEWAD
+741 LSLRVLEEWAD
-752 ARHPLPILGISTSR
+752 ARHPLPVLGISTSR
-766 SGPRAESFAAH
+766 PGPRAESFASNE
-777 QHVTVVNLREL
+777 HVTVVDLHEL
-788 DRTAAREMILRRFED
+788 DRTAAREMIVRRFED
-803 PREAEE
+803 PREADE
-809 LADAILARTGGH
+809 LAEAILARTGGH

-851 RGIEIELPPSIEGAL
+851 RGAEIELPPSIEAAL
-866 QARVDELAPED
+866 QVRVDELAPDD
-877 RETLLGAAILG
+877 RETLLGAAVLG
-888 RSFRALELAELL
+888 RSFRASELSELL
-900 DRPVARSLALL
+900 DRAVGRNLAVLVD
-911 LAAGLVE
+911 AGLVE
-918 RDPAERNEVLH
+918 RDPSGDRAELSSRPGDRAEFMH

-934 LHEVCKAQIP
+934 LHEVCKTQIP
-944 SGSLEH
+944 PGSLEH
-950 LHGRAAEIKQ
+950 LHGRAAELKL
-960 AREDYVPGRD
+960 ARADYVPGRD

-977 LMHAGR
+977 LMHASR
-983 YAEAFVPAMRAARHA
+983 YAEAYVPAMRAARHA
-998 EDVAGN
+998 DDVAGN

-1015 RALGP
+1015 RALDP

-1052 LAVADAMAGPERDEC
+1052 LAVADAMAGPEREES

-1093 RLQAKVHA
+1093 RLQTKVHA
-1101 LRELPGLG
+1101 LRDP
-1109 TDIVGRTRTEFTRAD
+1109 A
-1124 ERRFEHGRSVV
+1124 
-1135 CGKKEPYLAILG
+1135 PYLAILG

-1160 EEAEIIARDALA
+1160 EEAETIARDALA

-1179 GIEQRVRLLTAIGR
+1179 GIEQRVRLLRAIGR
-1193 VQLGTGRLD
+1193 VQLGTGRHA

-1216 SIGHRRLEGEALNNI
+1216 SIGHRRLEAEALNNL

-1260 RFSTG
+1260 RFATG

-1324 HVLLTDAA
+1324 HALLTDAA

-1352 RVLVTTPVDEHGVA
+1352 RVLVTTPVDEQGVA
-1366 QPSEEAVAEA
+1366 HPTEECVAEA
-1376 DLIATSVYD
+1376 DLIATNVYD
-1385 RSRAEGLR
+1385 RGRAEGLR

-1399 AHVLSLIAE
+1399 AHVLALIAE

-1422 AERLV
+1422 AERLI

-1441 HLGVLLRMR
+1441 HLGLLLRAR
-1450 GRESEARALLS
+1450 GREAEARALLS

-1480 EGYQSLSDVRRILAD
+1480 EGYQALPDVRRILAD

>member
-1 MTEDLPRPFGRY
+1 MTDDLPRPFGRY

-105 HSVRAHEDAFP
+105 HAVRAHEDAFP

-170 GIARTRKAWDKEL
+170 GIARTRKAWDKEHS
-183 APPEIETI
+183 PPEIETI

-237 EALELVRTEAVP
+237 KALELVRSEAVP
-249 RILERAPDLPDE
+249 PILERAPDLPDE

-268 ALARSPDQ
+268 ALARAPDQ

-293 RADPVVDDEVLSGF
+293 RADPVVDDEVLSAF

-324 PHQLAGGHMGRPHS
+324 PSQAAHASGQHGRAHS
-338 GFSAIETREINDSG
+338 GFSAIETREVNDSG
-352 VRLGPLRSS
+352 IPLGPLRSS

-366 LHASFEPRAG
+366 LHASFEPRAA
-376 SAAADG
+376 SAAGAK
-382 MSPADSMPPADAMPP
+382 
-397 SDAMP
+397 P
-402 NVAPLLDLI
+402 NVAPLLELI

-440 GEDAERALRVA
+440 GDDAERALRVA
-451 RGLRESV
+451 RALRESV

-494 AAQLD
+494 AKQLD

-534 QIPDEAAGSP
+534 QIPEEAAGSP

-558 LSEAERRSQQTWV
+558 LSEAERRSQQTWI

-585 LRDCFAEAIRGPESR
+585 LRDSFAEAIRGPESR
-600 SLLIRGAPGMGKRA
+600 SLLIRGAAGMGKRA

-658 SDTRIETIVRKLEDY
+658 SDTRLDTIVRKLKDY
-673 GVEEPEQLA
+673 GVDEAEQLA

-741 PSLRVLEEWAD
+741 MSLGVLEEWAD

-766 SGPRAESFAAH
+766 SGPRAETFAAH
-777 QHVTVVNLREL
+777 EHVTVVDLHEL

-844 RHLLVRD
+844 RYLFVRE
-851 RGIEIELPPSIEGAL
+851 RGAEIELPPSIEGAL

-888 RSFRALELAELL
+888 RSFRAGELAELL
-900 DRPVARSLALL
+900 DRPVGRSLALL
-911 LAAGLVE
+911 ADAGLVE
-918 RDPAERNEVLH
+918 RDQSGERGEVLH

-944 SGSLEH
+944 PGSLEH

-960 AREDYVPGRD
+960 SREDYLPGRD

-983 YAEAFVPAMRAARHA
+983 YAEAYVPAMRAARHA
-998 EDVAGN
+998 DDVAGN

-1015 RALGP
+1015 RALDA
-1020 EDPRRFGVLL
+1020 EDPRRFAVLL

-1044 QGADIRQL
+1044 QGADIRQM
-1052 LAVADAMAGPERDEC
+1052 LAVADAMDGPEREDS

-1101 LRELPGLG
+1101 LRE
-1109 TDIVGRTRTEFTRAD
+1109 
-1124 ERRFEHGRSVV
+1124 S
-1135 CGKKEPYLAILG
+1135 EPYLAILG

-1160 EEAEIIARDALA
+1160 EEAETIARDALA
-1172 FCANDTR
+1172 FCANDSR
-1179 GIEQRVRLLTAIGR
+1179 GIEQRVRLLRAIGR

-1216 SIGHRRLEGEALNNI
+1216 SIGHRRLEAEALNNI

-1324 HVLLTDAA
+1324 HALLTDAA
-1332 KVAARRGDTRTQLRA
+1332 KVAARRGDTRTQLR
-1347 EVRLA
+1347 
-1352 RVLVTTPVDEHGVA
+1352 
-1366 QPSEEAVAEA
+1366 
-1376 DLIATSVYD
+1376 
-1385 RSRAEGLR
+1385 
-1393 SSTARA
+1393 
-1399 AHVLSLIAE
+1399 
-1408 RRGDIDKAIELERD
+1408 
-1422 AERLV
+1422 
-1427 RVGAAPLDGVRSLH
+1427 
-1441 HLGVLLRMR
+1441 
-1450 GRESEARALLS
+1450 
-1461 EAARAVQSR
+1461 
-1470 LDDLRDHDLR
+1470 
-1480 EGYQSLSDVRRILAD
+1480 
-1495 GGRY
+1495 

>member
-1 MTEDLPRPFGRY
+1 MIDDLPRPFGRY

-97 GVDLMRLF
+97 GVDLMRLY
-105 HSVRAHEDAFP
+105 HAVRAHEDGFQ

-170 GIARTRKAWDKEL
+170 GIARTRKAWDKEHS
-183 APPEIETI
+183 PPEIETI

-202 AMGRPVDQRSD
+202 SMGRPVDQRSD
-213 VYSLGVVLYELLTGE
+213 IYSLGVVLYEILTGE
-228 LLFRTRDRL
+228 LLYRTRDRL
-237 EALELVRTEAVP
+237 KALELVRTEAVP
-249 RILERAPDLPDE
+249 PILERAPDLPDE

-268 ALARSPDQ
+268 ALQRTPDK

-285 SALANFLH
+285 SALAQFLH
-293 RADPVVDDEVLSGF
+293 RADPVVDDEVLSQF
-307 LGRFRG
+307 LHRYRSD
-313 EDGQQSGLRPP
+313 EVQQGGLRPP
-324 PHQLAGGHMGRPHS
+324 PVGSGHGASHGTGRSHS
-338 GFSAIETREINDSG
+338 GFSVIETREVGDSAMP
-352 VRLGPLRSS
+352 LGPVRNS

-366 LHASFEPRAG
+366 LHASFKARPTH
-376 SAAADG
+376 
-382 MSPADSMPPADAMPP
+382 PADAP
-397 SDAMP
+397 AQI
-402 NVAPLLDLI
+402 APLLDLV

-421 VQRLDDRGALLVF
+421 VQRLDQHSALLVF

-440 GEDAERALRVA
+440 GDDSERALRVA
-451 RGLRESV
+451 RTLRESV
-458 AEYAPGLDLGLV
+458 SEFAPGVDLGLV
-470 LLTTHVGLVRGADG
+470 LLTTHLTLVRGADA
-484 KLTVELPEGL
+484 KLLVELPEGL
-494 AAQLD
+494 AEQLD
-499 RVGRH
+499 RVARH
-504 VVEEPIMVA
+504 AVEAPIMVA
-513 GELVERLRRA
+513 GELIERLRRA
-523 WRIGEAGWLDP
+523 WRIGEASWLDP
-534 QIPDEAAGSP
+534 QIPEQAAGLP

-552 APVLGP
+552 APILGP
-558 LSEAERRSQQTWV
+558 LSEAERRSQQTWI
-571 GRKSLYGREIELKI
+571 GRKSLYGRELELKV
-585 LRDCFAEAIRGPESR
+585 LRDSFAEAIRGRESR
-600 SLLIRGAPGMGKRA
+600 SVLVRGAPGMGKRA
-614 LVDRFVS
+614 LVDRFVA
-621 SLPSGAC
+621 SLPSAAC

-658 SDTRIETIVRKLEDY
+658 SDTRLETITRKLEDY
-673 GVEEPEQLA
+673 GVREPNQLA

-688 LGLYFGERGGDAG
+688 LGLYFTVGSEPDPAAGLGGSSSG
-701 RLDPQQRR
+701 LDPLQRR
-709 DRIHRLIRRLVRAL
+709 ERIHRLIRRLIRAL
-723 AQRRPVLI
+723 AQRRPVLV
-731 VIENLHFIDE
+731 VIENLHFVDE
-741 PSLRVLEEWAD
+741 PSLRVLEEWTE
-752 ARHPLPILGISTSR
+752 ARHPMPIMGLSTSR
-766 SGPRAESFAAH
+766 VGPRAERFATRTN
-777 QHVTVVNLREL
+777 VTVVEVQEL

-803 PREAEE
+803 PSEAEE
-809 LADAILARTGGH
+809 LAEAILARTGGH

-844 RHLLVRD
+844 RYLVVRD
-851 RGIEIELPPSIEGAL
+851 RGAEIELPPSIEGAL
-866 QARVDELAPED
+866 QARVDELSPD
-877 RETLLGAAILG
+877 HRETLLAAAVLG
-888 RSFRALELAELL
+888 RSFRSTEL
-900 DRPVARSLALL
+900 VALL
-911 LAAGLVE
+911 ERPLEANLAALSESGLIE
-918 RDPAERNEVLH
+918 HDSSGRRAEILN

-934 LHEVCKAQIP
+934 LHDVCKAQIAP
-944 SGSLEH
+944 GSLEQ

-960 AREDYVPGRD
+960 AREDYAPGRD

-983 YAEAFVPAMRAARHA
+983 YHEAYIPAMRAARHA
-998 EDVAGN
+998 ENVAGN

-1015 RALGP
+1015 RALDP
-1020 EDPRRFGVLL
+1020 DDPRRFGVLL

-1052 LAVADAMAGPERDEC
+1052 LAVSETLGGAERDES

-1093 RLQAKVHA
+1093 RLQVKVHA
-1101 LRELPGLG
+1101 LRE
-1109 TDIVGRTRTEFTRAD
+1109 
-1124 ERRFEHGRSVV
+1124 S
-1135 CGKKEPYLAILG
+1135 EPYLAILG

-1160 EEAEIIARDALA
+1160 EEAETIARDALV
-1172 FCANDTR
+1172 FCGNHSR
-1179 GIEQRVRLLTAIGR
+1179 GVEQRVRLLRAIGR
-1193 VQLGTGRLD
+1193 VQLGTGQLEA
-1202 GAGETFRESLHLAR
+1202 AGESFRESLHLAR
-1216 SIGHRRLEGEALNNI
+1216 SIAHRRLEGEALNNI
-1231 GEVAGRSTHYQEAID
+1231 GEVAGRSTRYQEAID

-1278 GLYRRAER
+1278 GLYRRAQR

-1318 GDPEAA
+1318 GDPDAA

-1332 KVAARRGDTRTQLRA
+1332 KVAARRGDARTQLRA

-1352 RVLVTTPVDEHGVA
+1352 RVLMTPQADDNGPI
-1366 QPSEEAVAEA
+1366 QPSEEAIAEA
-1376 DLIATSVYD
+1376 DVIATAVYD
-1385 RSRAEGLR
+1385 RGRAEGLR

-1408 RRGDIDKAIELERD
+1408 RRGDIDRAIEHERD
-1422 AERLV
+1422 AERLI
-1427 RVGAAPLDGVRSLH
+1427 RAGAAPLDGVRSLH
-1441 HLGVLLRMR
+1441 HLGLLLRMR
-1450 GRESEARALLS
+1450 GRESEGRTLLS

-1480 EGYQSLSDVRRILAD
+1480 EGYQSLPEVQRILAD

>member
-1 MTEDLPRPFGRY
+1 MPEDLPRPFGRY

-97 GVDLMRLF
+97 GVDLIRLF
-105 HSVRAHEDAFP
+105 HAVRAHEDAFP

-170 GIARTRKAWDKEL
+170 GIARTRKAWDKGHS
-183 APPEIETI
+183 PPEIETI

-202 AMGRPVDQRSD
+202 SMGRPVDQRSD
-213 VYSLGVVLYELLTGE
+213 IYSLGVVLHELLTGE

-237 EALELVRTEAVP
+237 KALELVRNQPVP
-249 RILERAPDLPDE
+249 PILERAPDLPDE

-268 ALARSPDQ
+268 ALARDPAD

-285 SALANFLH
+285 SALAQFLH
-293 RADPVVDDEVLSGF
+293 RADPVVDDEVLSQF
-307 LGRFRG
+307 LAPYRD
-313 EDGQQSGLRPP
+313 EEPQQGAVRPANRNQP
-324 PHQLAGGHMGRPHS
+324 SSLS
-338 GFSAIETREINDSG
+338 VVETREVGDTE
-352 VRLGPLRSS
+352 LPLVPVRSS

-366 LHASFEPRAG
+366 LHASFQPRPNYNAG
-376 SAAADG
+376 G
-382 MSPADSMPPADAMPP
+382 GGTDSGERG
-397 SDAMP
+397 SRI
-402 NVAPLLDLI
+402 APFLDLV

-421 VQRLDDRGALLVF
+421 VQRLDETGALLVF
-434 GTMLSS
+434 GTMLTAAD
-440 GEDAERALRVA
+440 DAERALRVA
-451 RGLRESV
+451 RTMRESV
-458 AEYAPGLDLGLV
+458 AEFAPGVDLGLV
-470 LLTTHVGLVRGADG
+470 LMTTHLTLVRGDDG
-484 KLTVELPEGL
+484 KLVIELPPGL
-494 AAQLD
+494 AEQLE
-499 RVGRH
+499 RVAEH
-504 VVEEPIMVA
+504 VVEEPIMIA
-513 GELVERLRRA
+513 GELVERLRRS

-571 GRKSLYGREIELKI
+571 GRKSLYGRELELKA
-585 LRDCFAEAIRGPESR
+585 LRDSFAEAIRGPISR
-600 SLLIRGAPGMGKRA
+600 SVLVRGAPGMGKRA
-614 LVDRFVS
+614 IIDRFVS

-658 SDTRIETIVRKLEDY
+658 SDTRVETIARKLSDY
-673 GVEEPEQLA
+673 GVHEAEPLA
-682 EALVSA
+682 RALVSA
-688 LGLYFGERGGDAG
+688 LGLYFGSDEEG
-701 RLDPQQRR
+701 RLDPAQRR
-709 DRIHRLIRRLVRAL
+709 DRLHKLLRRLVRSL

-741 PSLRVLEEWAD
+741 PSLRVLEQWAD
-752 ARHPLPILGISTSR
+752 ASFPMPILGISTSR
-766 SGPRAESFAAH
+766 PGPRAEAFARREG
-777 QHVTVVNLREL
+777 VTVVDLHEL
-788 DRTAAREMILRRFED
+788 DHAAAREMILRRFED
-803 PREAEE
+803 PREASE

-844 RHLLVRD
+844 RYLLVRD
-851 RGIEIELPPSIEGAL
+851 RGAEIELPPSIEGAL
-866 QARVDELAPED
+866 QARVDELAPSD
-877 RETLLGAAILG
+877 RDTLLGAAVLG
-888 RSFRALELAELL
+888 RSFRAAELADLL
-900 DRPVARSLALL
+900 DRSVGRNLQALL
-911 LAAGLVE
+911 DAGLVE
-918 RDPAERNEVLH
+918 RDVTSEHGETLH

-934 LHEVCKAQIP
+934 LHEVCKTQIP
-944 SGSLEH
+944 PASLEH
-950 LHGRAAEIKQ
+950 LHGRAAEIKRE
-960 AREDYVPGRD
+960 REDYAPGRD

-983 YAEAFVPAMRAARHA
+983 YLEAFSPAMRAARHA
-998 EDVAGN
+998 ENVGGN

-1015 RALGP
+1015 RSLDP
-1020 EDPRRFGVLL
+1020 EDPRRFEVLL

-1052 LAVADAMAGPERDEC
+1052 LAVAETLEGPEREEK
-1067 QVIASLRLLRF
+1067 QVVASLRLLRF

-1093 RLQAKVHA
+1093 RLQAKVHT
-1101 LRELPGLG
+1101 LRE
-1109 TDIVGRTRTEFTRAD
+1109 
-1124 ERRFEHGRSVV
+1124 S
-1135 CGKKEPYLAILG
+1135 EPYLAILG
-1147 ELESELMFARGHF
+1147 ELESELNFARGHF
-1160 EEAEIIARDALA
+1160 EEAETIARDALA

-1179 GIEQRVRLLTAIGR
+1179 GVRQRVRLLRAIGR
-1193 VQLGTGRLD
+1193 VQLGTGRLEA
-1202 GAGETFRESLHLAR
+1202 AGDTFRESLHLAR
-1216 SIGHRRLEGEALNNI
+1216 SIGHRRLEAEALNNI

-1260 RFSTG
+1260 RFATG
-1265 VKLANLGLTYTAI
+1265 VKLANLGLAYTAI

-1306 VMVSLGIVVARL
+1306 VMVSLGIVVAHL

-1332 KVAARRGDTRTQLRA
+1332 KVAARRGDVRTQLRA

-1352 RVLVTTPVDEHGVA
+1352 RVLVTTPVDERGEA
-1366 QPSEEAVAEA
+1366 DPSEEALAEA
-1376 DLIATSVYD
+1376 DLLATRVYD
-1385 RSRAEGLR
+1385 RARAEGLR

-1399 AHVLSLIAE
+1399 AHVLALIAD
-1408 RRGDIDKAIELERD
+1408 RRGDIERAIAHERE
-1422 AERLV
+1422 AVRLV
-1427 RVGAAPLDGVRSLH
+1427 ELGAAPLDGVRSLH
-1441 HLGVLLRMR
+1441 HLGQLLRER
-1450 GRESEARALLS
+1450 GHEAEARALLS

-1470 LDDLRDHDLR
+1470 LDDLRDQDLR
-1480 EGYQSLSDVRRILAD
+1480 EGYQSLPDVRQILAD
-1495 GGRY
+1495 GGKY

>member
-105 HSVRAHEDAFP
+105 HAVRAHEDAFP

-170 GIARTRKAWDKEL
+170 GIARTRKAWDKEHQ
-183 APPEIETI
+183 PPEVETI

-202 AMGRPVDQRSD
+202 AMGKPVDQRSD

-237 EALELVRTEAVP
+237 KALELVRNTAIP
-249 RILERAPDLPDE
+249 PILERAPDLPDE
-261 LAHIVDK
+261 LAQIVDK
-268 ALARSPDQ
+268 ALARKVED

-285 SALANFLH
+285 SALAQFLH
-293 RADPVVDDEVLSGF
+293 RADPVVDDEVLSQY
-307 LGRFRG
+307 LGAYRDDESPQQHPRVAASRG
-313 EDGQQSGLRPP
+313 PGGL
-324 PHQLAGGHMGRPHS
+324 
-338 GFSAIETREINDSG
+338 SAIETREVGDSALP
-352 VRLGPLRSS
+352 LGPTRSS

-366 LHASFEPRAG
+366 LHASFEARPVHPQLGDQRPDPTAL
-376 SAAADG
+376 
-382 MSPADSMPPADAMPP
+382 M
-397 SDAMP
+397 
-402 NVAPLLDLI
+402 DLV

-421 VQRLDDRGALLVF
+421 VQHLDEDGALLIF
-434 GTMLSS
+434 GTMIGS
-440 GEDAERALRVA
+440 GDDAERALRVA
-451 RGLRESV
+451 RALRESV
-458 AEYAPGLDLGLV
+458 AEYAPGIDLGLV
-470 LLTTHVGLVRGADG
+470 LLTTHVTVIRDGEG
-484 KLTVELPEGL
+484 KLSVELPQGL
-494 AAQLD
+494 AEQLD

-504 VVEEPIMVA
+504 VVEDPIMVA
-513 GELVERLRRA
+513 GELVERLRSR
-523 WRIGEAGWLDP
+523 WRLGQAGWLDP
-534 QIPDEAAGSP
+534 QIPEDAAGSP

-571 GRKSLYGREIELKI
+571 GRKQLFGRELELKA
-585 LRDCFAEAIRGPESR
+585 LRDSFAEAIRGPESR
-600 SLLIRGAPGMGKRA
+600 SVVIRGAAGMGKRA
-614 LVDRFVS
+614 LIDRFVA

-658 SDTRIETIVRKLEDY
+658 SDTRVETVARKLSDY
-673 GVEEPEQLA
+673 GVREASELA

-688 LGLYFGERGGDAG
+688 LGLYFAPDDGEPEREPGEFG
-701 RLDPQQRR
+701 LDPLQRR
-709 DRIHRLIRRLVRAL
+709 DRIGRLIRRLIRSL

-741 PSLRVLEEWAD
+741 PSLRVLEEWAE
-752 ARHPLPILGISTSR
+752 ARHPLPILGVTTTR
-766 SGPRAESFAAH
+766 PGPRSEALAH
-777 QHVTVVNLREL
+777 RDKVTVVEL
-788 DRTAAREMILRRFED
+788 KEIDPTAAREMILRRFED
-803 PREAEE
+803 PAEAEE

-833 HRGTIAWNAQA
+833 HRGVIVWNAQA
-844 RHLLVRD
+844 RYLVVRE
-851 RGIEIELPPSIEGAL
+851 RSAEIELPPSIEGAL
-866 QARVDELAPED
+866 QARVDELAPQD
-877 RETLLGAAILG
+877 RDTLLAAAILG
-888 RSFRALELAELL
+888 RSFRASELAELL
-900 DRPVARSLALL
+900 DRPVGRNLQSLVD
-911 LAAGLVE
+911 AGLVE
-918 RDPAERNEVLH
+918 RAGPDGERDPDADIAESLH

-934 LHEVCKAQIP
+934 LHEVCKAQLP
-944 SGSLEH
+944 PGSLEH
-950 LHGRAAEIKQ
+950 LHGEAARIKQ
-960 AREDYVPGRD
+960 ERDDYTPGRD

-977 LMHAGR
+977 LVHAGLH
-983 YAEAFVPAMRAARHA
+983 AEAFAPAMRAARHA
-998 EDVAGN
+998 ENVAGN

-1015 RALGP
+1015 RAL
-1020 EDPRRFGVLL
+1020 EADDPRRFDVLL

-1044 QGADIRQL
+1044 QGADIRQM
-1052 LAVADAMAGPERDEC
+1052 LAVAERLADMGVDRSEREEK

-1078 YLECGRTHRATRLVP
+1078 YLECGRPHRATRLIP

-1101 LRELPGLG
+1101 LP
-1109 TDIVGRTRTEFTRAD
+1109 APA
-1124 ERRFEHGRSVV
+1124 
-1135 CGKKEPYLAILG
+1135 PYLAILG

-1160 EEAEIIARDALA
+1160 EEAETIARDALA
-1172 FCANDTR
+1172 FCSNDTR
-1179 GIEQRVRLLTAIGR
+1179 GVRQRVRLLRAIGR
-1193 VQLGTGRLD
+1193 VQLGTGRLEA
-1202 GAGETFRESLHLAR
+1202 AGETFREALHLAR
-1216 SIGHRRLEGEALNNI
+1216 SVGHRRLEAEALNNI

-1260 RFSTG
+1260 RFATG
-1265 VKLANLGLTYTAI
+1265 VKLANLGLAYTAI

-1324 HVLLTDAA
+1324 RVLLLDAA
-1332 KVAARRGDTRTQLRA
+1332 KVAARRGDVRTQLRA

-1352 RVLVTTPVDEHGVA
+1352 RVLVTTPVDEHGA
-1366 QPSEEAVAEA
+1366 PTPSPEAVDEAE
-1376 DLIATSVYD
+1376 LIARRVYE
-1385 RSRAEGLR
+1385 RSRTEGLR

-1399 AHVLSLIAE
+1399 AHVLATIAAE
-1408 RRGDIDKAIELERD
+1408 RGDPEQAIELERD
-1422 AERLV
+1422 AVRLI
-1427 RVGAAPLDGVRSLH
+1427 RAGAAPLDGVRSLH
-1441 HLGVLLRMR
+1441 HLGLLLRD
-1450 GRESEARALLS
+1450 GGNESEARALLH
-1461 EAARAVQSR
+1461 EAAAAVQSR
-1470 LDDLRDHDLR
+1470 LDDLRDQDLR
-1480 EGYQSLSDVRRILAD
+1480 EGYQSLPDFRQIIAD

>member
-105 HSVRAHEDAFP
+105 HAVRAHEDAFP
-116 AVIGA
+116 GVIGA

-170 GIARTRKAWDKEL
+170 GIARTRKAWDKEH

-237 EALELVRTEAVP
+237 EALERVRSEAVP
-249 RILERAPDLPDE
+249 PILERAPDLPDE
-261 LAHIVDK
+261 LARIVDK
-268 ALARSPDQ
+268 ALARAVDQ

-307 LGRFRG
+307 LARFRG
-313 EDGQQSGLRPP
+313 DEGQQGGLRPP
-324 PHQLAGGHMGRPHS
+324 PNQLAFGSTRAPHS
-338 GFSAIETREINDSG
+338 GFSAVETREVGDSG
-352 VRLGPLRSS
+352 VPLGPLRSS

-366 LHASFEPRAG
+366 LHASFEPRL
-376 SAAADG
+376 SSEREAAPD
-382 MSPADSMPPADAMPP
+382 
-397 SDAMP
+397 
-402 NVAPLLDLI
+402 VAPLLDLI

-421 VQRLDDRGALLVF
+421 VQRLDERGTLLVF
-434 GTMLSS
+434 GTMLNS
-440 GEDAERALRVA
+440 GDDPERALRVA
-451 RGLRESV
+451 RALRESV

-470 LLTTHVGLVRGADG
+470 LLTTHLSLIRGADG

-494 AAQLD
+494 AEQLD

-513 GELVERLRRA
+513 GELLERLRRG
-523 WRIGEAGWLDP
+523 WRIGEAAWLDP
-534 QIPDEAAGSP
+534 QIPEEAAGSP

-558 LSEAERRSQQTWV
+558 LSEAERRSQQTWI

-585 LRDCFAEAIRGPESR
+585 LRDSFAEAIRKPESR

-614 LVDRFVS
+614 LVDRFVA

-658 SDTRIETIVRKLEDY
+658 SDTRLETIVRKLEDY
-673 GVEEPEQLA
+673 GVREAEELA

-688 LGLYFGERGGDAG
+688 LGLYFGGSDS

-709 DRIHRLIRRLVRAL
+709 ERIHRLIRRLIRVL

-766 SGPRAESFAAH
+766 PGPRAEVFAAH
-777 QHVTVVNLREL
+777 EHVSVIDLREL
-788 DRTAAREMILRRFED
+788 DLTAAREMILRRFED

-844 RHLLVRD
+844 RHLQVRE
-851 RGIEIELPPSIEGAL
+851 RGAEIELPPSIEGAL

-877 RETLLGAAILG
+877 RDTLLGAAILG
-888 RSFRALELAELL
+888 RSFRANELTELL
-900 DRPVARSLALL
+900 DRPVARSLGVLVD
-911 LAAGLVE
+911 AGLVE
-918 RDPAERNEVLH
+918 RDQTGERREILH

-944 SGSLEH
+944 PGSLEH
-950 LHGRAAEIKQ
+950 LHGRAAEIKLV
-960 AREDYVPGRD
+960 REDYLPGRD

-983 YAEAFVPAMRAARHA
+983 YAEAYVPAMRAAHHA

-1015 RALGP
+1015 RALEP
-1020 EDPRRFGVLL
+1020 EDPRRFAVLL

-1052 LAVADAMAGPERDEC
+1052 LAVADAMDGPEREES

-1093 RLQAKVHA
+1093 RLQARVHA
-1101 LRELPGLG
+1101 LGGVR
-1109 TDIVGRTRTEFTRAD
+1109 
-1124 ERRFEHGRSVV
+1124 
-1135 CGKKEPYLAILG
+1135 KEPYLAILG

-1160 EEAEIIARDALA
+1160 EEAETIAHDALA
-1172 FCANDTR
+1172 FCAHDAQ
-1179 GIEQRVRLLTAIGR
+1179 GVEQRVRLLRAIGR
-1193 VQLGTGRLD
+1193 VQLGTGRLQS
-1202 GAGETFRESLHLAR
+1202 AGETFREALHLAR
-1216 SIGHRRLEGEALNNI
+1216 SIAHRRLEAEALNNI

-1246 CFKAALAIDRDLGD
+1246 CFKAALEIDRDLGD
-1260 RFSTG
+1260 RFATG

-1332 KVAARRGDTRTQLRA
+1332 KVAARRGDARTQLRA

-1352 RVLVTTPVDEHGVA
+1352 RVLVTTPVDEQGVP

-1385 RSRAEGLR
+1385 RGRSEGLR

-1399 AHVLSLIAE
+1399 AHVLSVIAE
-1408 RRGDIDKAIELERD
+1408 QRGELDKAIELERD
-1422 AERLV
+1422 AERLI
-1427 RVGAAPLDGVRSLH
+1427 RAGAAPLDGVRSLH
-1441 HLGVLLRMR
+1441 HLGCLLRQR

-1480 EGYQSLSDVRRILAD
+1480 EGYQSLPEVRRILAD

>member
-1 MTEDLPRPFGRY
+1 MVNGPRPQVGRSMTEELPRPFGRY

-105 HSVRAHEDAFP
+105 HAVREREDAFP

-170 GIARTRKAWDKEL
+170 GIARTRKAWDKGHPRD
-183 APPEIETI
+183 AGAGPIASPPELETI

-202 AMGRPVDQRSD
+202 SMGRPVDQRSD
-213 VYSLGVVLYELLTGE
+213 IYSLGVVLYELLTGE
-228 LLFRTRDRL
+228 LLYRTRDRL
-237 EALELVRTEAVP
+237 EALELVRTQAVP
-249 RILERAPDLPDE
+249 PILERAPDLPDE

-268 ALARSPDQ
+268 ALARDPDQ
-276 RWESAREMQ
+276 RWESARELQ
-285 SALANFLH
+285 SALAQFLH
-293 RADPVVDDEVLSGF
+293 RADPVVDDEVLSQFLSGF
-307 LGRFRG
+307 RS
-313 EDGQQSGLRPP
+313 EEP
-324 PHQLAGGHMGRPHS
+324 QLAAVRPS
-338 GFSAIETREINDSG
+338 KRQPSALSIVETREIGDTDLP
-352 VRLGPLRSS
+352 LGPLRSS

-366 LHASFEPRAG
+366 LQASFEARTTPAL
-376 SAAADG
+376 D
-382 MSPADSMPPADAMPP
+382 SP
-397 SDAMP
+397 P
-402 NVAPLLDLI
+402 NVRPLLELVRDL
-411 RDVAFKREAH
+411 AFKREAL
-421 VQRLDDRGALLVF
+421 VQRLDAEGALLVF
-434 GTMLSS
+434 GTMLTASDD
-440 GEDAERALRVA
+440 GERAVRVA
-451 RGLRESV
+451 RTLRESV
-458 AEYAPGLDLGLV
+458 GEYAPGIDLGVV
-470 LLTTHVGLVRGADG
+470 LMTTHLTLIRDGDG
-484 KLTVELPEGL
+484 KLTIELPPGL
-494 AAQLD
+494 AEQLD

-504 VVEEPIMVA
+504 VVEEPIMIG
-513 GELVERLRRA
+513 GELVERLRRS
-523 WRIGEAGWLDP
+523 WRIGESGWLDP
-534 QIPDEAAGSP
+534 QIPEEAAGLP

-558 LSEAERRSQQTWV
+558 LSEAERRNQHAL
-571 GRKSLYGREIELKI
+571 GRKALIGRELELKT
-585 LRDCFAEAIRGPESR
+585 LRDSFAEAIRGPVSR
-600 SLLIRGAPGMGKRA
+600 SVLIRGAPGMGKRA
-614 LVDRFVS
+614 IIERFVS

-658 SDTRIETIVRKLEDY
+658 SDTRVETVARKLTDY
-673 GVEEPEQLA
+673 GVREADVLA
-682 EALVSA
+682 RALVSA
-688 LGLYFGERGGDAG
+688 LGLYFGADQDDGDPA
-701 RLDPQQRR
+701 QRR
-709 DRIHRLIRRLVRAL
+709 DRLHKLLRRLVRSL
-723 AQRRPVLI
+723 ASRRPVLI
-731 VIENLHFIDE
+731 VIENLHFVDE

-752 ARHPLPILGISTSR
+752 ADYPLPVLGISTTR
-766 SGPRAESFAAH
+766 PGPRAETFARRPGVA
-777 QHVTVVNLREL
+777 VVELHEL
-788 DRTAAREMILRRFED
+788 DPAAARELILRRFED
-803 PREAEE
+803 PREAGEI
-809 LADAILARTGGH
+809 ADAVLARTGGH

-833 HRGTIAWNAQA
+833 HRGVIAWNTSA
-844 RHLLVRD
+844 RQLIVRE
-851 RGIEIELPPSIEGAL
+851 RGAEIELPPSIEGAL
-866 QARVDELAPED
+866 QTRIDELAPPD
-877 RETLLGAAILG
+877 RDTLLAAAVLG
-888 RSFRALELAELL
+888 RSFRANELTDLL
-900 DRPVARSLALL
+900 DRPIRRSVDALVS
-911 LAAGLVE
+911 AGIIE
-918 RDPAERNEVLH
+918 RDESERGEVLT

-934 LHEVCKAQIP
+934 LHEVCKAQLP
-944 SGSLEH
+944 PGSLEQ
-950 LHGRAAEIKQ
+950 LHARAAEIKLE
-960 AREDYVPGRD
+960 REDYAPGRD
-970 DGPIADH
+970 DGPIAEH

-983 YAEAFVPAMRAARHA
+983 PHEAFTPAMRAARHA
-998 EDVAGN
+998 ENVGGN
-1004 VEAYYYLTQAL
+1004 VEAYYYLTMAL
-1015 RALGP
+1015 RALDP
-1020 EDPRRFGVLL
+1020 DDPRRFDVLL

-1052 LAVADAMAGPERDEC
+1052 LAVAETLDGPERDAK
-1067 QVIASLRLLRF
+1067 QVEASLRLLRF
-1078 YLECGRTHRATRLVP
+1078 YLECGRTHRAARLVP
-1093 RLQAKVHA
+1093 RLQAKVHS
-1101 LRELPGLG
+1101 LRE
-1109 TDIVGRTRTEFTRAD
+1109 
-1124 ERRFEHGRSVV
+1124 S
-1135 CGKKEPYLAILG
+1135 EPYLAILG
-1147 ELESELMFARGHF
+1147 ELESELHFARGHF
-1160 EEAEIIARDALA
+1160 EEAETIARDALV
-1172 FCANDTR
+1172 FCANDFR
-1179 GIEQRVRLLTAIGR
+1179 GVRQRVRLLRAIGR
-1193 VQLGTGRLD
+1193 VQLGTGRLQE
-1202 GAGETFRESLHLAR
+1202 AGETFRESLHLAR

-1318 GDPEAA
+1318 GDPVAA

-1352 RVLVTTPVDEHGVA
+1352 RVLVTTPVDDRGLAH
-1366 QPSEEAVAEA
+1366 PTEEALAEA
-1376 DLIATSVYD
+1376 DLIATRVYD
-1385 RSRAEGLR
+1385 RARVEGLR
-1393 SSTARA
+1393 SSAARA
-1399 AHVLSLIAE
+1399 AHVLALIAE
-1408 RRGDIDKAIELERD
+1408 RRGDIDQAISQERE
-1422 AERLV
+1422 AVRLV
-1427 RVGAAPLDGVRSLH
+1427 RLGAAPLDGVRSLH
-1441 HLGVLLRMR
+1441 HLGRLLRSR
-1450 GRESEARALLS
+1450 GHESEARALLS

-1470 LDDLRDHDLR
+1470 LDDLRDQELR
-1480 EGYQSLSDVRRILAD
+1480 EGYQSLPDVQQILAD

>member
-1 MTEDLPRPFGRY
+1 MTEELPRPFGRY

-105 HSVRAHEDAFP
+105 HAVRAHEDAFP

-170 GIARTRKAWDKEL
+170 GIARTRKAWDKEHS
-183 APPEIETI
+183 PPEIETI

-202 AMGRPVDQRSD
+202 AVGRPVDQRSD
-213 VYSLGVVLYELLTGE
+213 IYSLGVVLYELLTGE
-228 LLFRTRDRL
+228 LLYRTRDRL
-237 EALELVRTEAVP
+237 DALERVRTQAVP
-249 RILERAPDLPDE
+249 PILERAPDLPDE

-268 ALARSPDQ
+268 ALARGPDQ
-276 RWESAREMQ
+276 RWDSARELQ

-293 RADPVVDDEVLSGF
+293 RADPVVDDEVLSQF
-307 LGRFRG
+307 LSRFRG
-313 EDGQQSGLRPP
+313 DESHATRPAP
-324 PHQLAGGHMGRPHS
+324 SAARNHS
-338 GFSAIETREINDSG
+338 ALSVVETREVGDSNAP
-352 VRLGPLRSS
+352 LGPVRSS
-361 ARCVL
+361 GRCVL
-366 LHASFEPRAG
+366 LHASFEPR
-376 SAAADG
+376 
-382 MSPADSMPPADAMPP
+382 PTHPADAPP
-397 SDAMP
+397 E
-402 NVAPLLDLI
+402 VAALLDLV
-411 RDVAFKREAH
+411 RDLAFKREAA
-421 VQRLDDRGALLVF
+421 VSRLDDRGALLVF

-440 GEDAERALRVA
+440 GDDGERALRVA
-451 RGLRESV
+451 RALRESV
-458 AEYAPGLDLGLV
+458 AEFAPGIDLGVV
-470 LLTTHVGLVRGADG
+470 LLTTHLGLIRGTDG
-484 KLTVELPEGL
+484 KLVVELPDGL
-494 AAQLD
+494 AEQLD
-499 RVGRH
+499 RVARH

-534 QIPDEAAGSP
+534 QIPEEAAGSP

-571 GRKSLYGREIELKI
+571 GRKTLYGRELELKV
-585 LRDCFAEAIRGPESR
+585 LRDSFAEAIRGPESR
-600 SLLIRGAPGMGKRA
+600 SVLVRGAPGMGKRA
-614 LVDRFVS
+614 LVDRFVA

-658 SDTRIETIVRKLEDY
+658 SDTRLETIVRKLEDY
-673 GVEEPEQLA
+673 GVREAAQLA

-688 LGLYFGERGGDAG
+688 LGLYFFERGGDEPEI
-701 RLDPQQRR
+701 DPLQRR
-709 DRIHRLIRRLVRAL
+709 DRIHRLIRRLIRAL

-741 PSLRVLEEWAD
+741 PSLRVLEEWAE
-752 ARHPLPILGISTSR
+752 ARHPLPILGLSTTR
-766 SGPRAESFAAH
+766 PGPRAESFARRDN
-777 QHVTVVNLREL
+777 VTVVELQEL

-809 LADAILARTGGH
+809 LAAAILARAGGH

-827 ILASLL
+827 LLASLL

-844 RHLLVRD
+844 RYLLVRD
-851 RGIEIELPPSIEGAL
+851 RGAEIELPPSIEDAL
-866 QARVDELAPED
+866 QARIDELAPGD
-877 RETLLGAAILG
+877 RDTLLGAAVLG
-888 RSFRALELAELL
+888 RSFRAAELTALL
-900 DRPVARSLALL
+900 DRNVGRSLQALL
-911 LAAGLVE
+911 ALGLVE
-918 RDPAERNEVLH
+918 RDPSGDRGEVLH

-934 LHEVCKAQIP
+934 LHEVCKTQIP
-944 SGSLEH
+944 PTSLEH
-950 LHGRAAEIKQ
+950 LHGRAAEIKL
-960 AREDYVPGRD
+960 ARDDYAPGRD

-983 YAEAFVPAMRAARHA
+983 YSEAFVPAMRAARHA
-998 EDVAGN
+998 ENVAGN

-1015 RALGP
+1015 RALEP
-1020 EDPRRFGVLL
+1020 DDPRRFAVLL

-1052 LAVADAMAGPERDEC
+1052 LAVADTLDGPEREES
-1067 QVIASLRLLRF
+1067 QIVASLRLLRF

-1101 LRELPGLG
+1101 LRDFVSPG
-1109 TDIVGRTRTEFTRAD
+1109 AD
-1124 ERRFEHGRSVV
+1124 AASQ
-1135 CGKKEPYLAILG
+1135 KKQLYLAILG

-1160 EEAEIIARDALA
+1160 DEAETIARDALA
-1172 FCANDTR
+1172 FCAHDTR
-1179 GIEQRVRLLTAIGR
+1179 GVEQRVRLLRAIGR
-1193 VQLGTGRLD
+1193 VQLGTGRLAS
-1202 GAGETFRESLHLAR
+1202 AGETFRESLHLAR
-1216 SIGHRRLEGEALNNI
+1216 SIGHRRLEAEALNNL

-1260 RFSTG
+1260 RFATG
-1265 VKLANLGLTYTAI
+1265 VKLANLGLTFTAI

-1332 KVAARRGDTRTQLRA
+1332 KVAARRGDARTQLRA

-1352 RVLVTTPVDEHGVA
+1352 RVLLTTPVDEHGEP
-1366 QPSEEAVAEA
+1366 QPSDEAIAEA
-1376 DLIATSVYD
+1376 DLIATRVYD
-1385 RSRAEGLR
+1385 RGRAEGLR

-1408 RRGDIDKAIELERD
+1408 RHGDIDRAIEHERD
-1422 AERLV
+1422 AERLI
-1427 RVGAAPLDGVRSLH
+1427 RAGAAPLDGVRSLH
-1441 HLGVLLRMR
+1441 HLGSLLRLR

-1461 EAARAVQSR
+1461 EAAQAVQSR

-1480 EGYQSLSDVRRILAD
+1480 EGYQSLPDVRRILAD

>member
-1 MTEDLPRPFGRY
+1 MSDELPLPFGRY

-97 GVDLMRLF
+97 GIDLMRLF
-105 HSVRAHEDAFP
+105 HAVRGHEDAFP
-116 AVIGA
+116 AVIAA
-121 YVGHQV
+121 YIGHQV

-155 NLMLSWEGQVKILDF
+155 NLMLSFEGQVKILDF
-170 GIARTRKAWDKEL
+170 GIARTRRAWDRDNERVE
-183 APPEIETI
+183 AETI

-202 AMGRPVDQRSD
+202 SLGKLVDQRSD

-228 LLFRTRDRL
+228 LLFRTRDRMK
-237 EALELVRTEAVP
+237 ALERVRTEP
-249 RILERAPDLPDE
+249 IPPILESAPDLPDE

-268 ALARSPDQ
+268 ALGRDPEQ

-285 SALANFLH
+285 SALAQFLH
-293 RADPVVDDEVLSGF
+293 RADPVVDDEVLSDF
-307 LGRFRG
+307 LSRYRG
-313 EDGQQSGLRPP
+313 DPEVSASVPLRQATRANSG
-324 PHQLAGGHMGRPHS
+324 M
-338 GFSAIETREINDSG
+338 SALETRE
-352 VRLGPLRSS
+352 LGETAHTMLAPAPMRASI
-361 ARCVL
+361 RCVL
-366 LHASFEPRAG
+366 LHAAFEPRPLLP
-376 SAAADG
+376 D
-382 MSPADSMPPADAMPP
+382 DEPPDL
-397 SDAMP
+397 
-402 NVAPLLDLI
+402 APLLDLV
-411 RDVAFKREAH
+411 RDLAFKREAH
-421 VQRLDDRGALLVF
+421 VARLDDRAALLVF
-434 GTMLSS
+434 GTVLTS
-440 GEDAERALRVA
+440 GDDADRALRVA
-451 RGLRESV
+451 RALREGV
-458 AEYAPGLDLGLV
+458 AEFAPGTALGVV
-470 LLTTHVGLVRGADG
+470 LLTTHVTVARGEDG
-484 KLTVELPEGL
+484 KIAVELPPGL
-494 AAQLD
+494 ADQLD

-504 VVEEPIMVA
+504 VVEDPIMVA

-523 WRIGEAGWLDP
+523 WRLGESGWLDP

-571 GRKSLYGREIELKI
+571 GRKPLFGRELELKS
-585 LRDCFAEAIRGPESR
+585 LRDAFAEAIRGPESR
-600 SLLIRGAPGMGKRA
+600 SMLIVGAPGLGKRT
-614 LVDRFVS
+614 LIDRFVA

-635 QWSTRNQPLGVFL
+635 QWSTRNQALGVFL

-658 SDTRIETIVRKLEDY
+658 SDTRVEAIARKLHDY
-673 GVEEPEQLA
+673 GVEQPEELA

-688 LGLYFGERGGDAG
+688 LGLYGGNDF
-701 RLDPQQRR
+701 RLDPMQRR
-709 DRIHRLIRRLVRAL
+709 DRIGRLVRRLIRAL
-723 AQRRPVLI
+723 AQRRPVLV
-731 VIENLHFIDE
+731 VIENLHFADE
-741 PSLRVLEEWAD
+741 ESLRMLEEWTQT
-752 ARHPLPILGISTSR
+752 RFPLPILGVSTSR
-766 SGPRAESFAAH
+766 PGPRADAFGHKER
-777 QHVTVVNLREL
+777 VTRLELREL
-788 DRTAAREMILRRFED
+788 GPTAAREMILRRFED
-803 PREAEE
+803 PGEAEE

-844 RHLLVRD
+844 RHLLIRE
-851 RGIEIELPPSIEGAL
+851 RGAEIELPPSIEGAL
-866 QARVDELAPED
+866 QARIDELSPED
-877 RETLLGAAILG
+877 RETLLGAAVLG
-888 RSFRALELAELL
+888 RSFRSGELTELL
-900 DRPVARSLALL
+900 ERPLARSLQALL
-911 LAAGLVE
+911 EQGLLE
-918 RDPAERNEVLH
+918 RDLRGAPGSDEALN

-944 SGSLEH
+944 PGQLEV
-950 LHGRAAEIKQ
+950 LHGRAAEIKLE
-960 AREDYVPGRD
+960 RPDYVPGRD
-970 DGPIADH
+970 DGPVADH

-983 YAEAFVPAMRAARHA
+983 LDEAIEPAMRAARHA
-998 EDVAGN
+998 ENVAGN

-1015 RALGP
+1015 RALGA
-1020 EDPRRFGVLL
+1020 EDPRRFEVLL

-1052 LAVADAMAGPERDEC
+1052 IAVADTLEGNREQREEK
-1067 QVIASLRLLRF
+1067 QVVASLRLLRF
-1078 YLECGRTHRATRLVP
+1078 YLECGRPHRATRLIP

-1101 LRELPGLG
+1101 L
-1109 TDIVGRTRTEFTRAD
+1109 
-1124 ERRFEHGRSVV
+1124 EHP
-1135 CGKKEPYLAILG
+1135 EPYLAVLG

-1160 EEAEIIARDALA
+1160 EEAETIARDALS
-1172 FCANDTR
+1172 FCAHDSR
-1179 GIEQRVRLLTAIGR
+1179 GIEQRVRLLRAIGR
-1193 VQLGTGRLD
+1193 VQLGTGRHEA
-1202 GAGETFRESLHLAR
+1202 AGETFREALHLAR
-1216 SIGHRRLEGEALNNI
+1216 SVGHRRLEAEALNNL
-1231 GEVAGRSTHYQEAID
+1231 GEVAGRSTRYQEAID

-1260 RFSTG
+1260 RFATG
-1265 VKLANLGLTYTAI
+1265 TKLANLGLTYTAI

-1306 VMVSLGIVVARL
+1306 VMVSLGVVVARL

-1324 HVLLTDAA
+1324 RTLLVDAA
-1332 KVAARRGDTRTQLRA
+1332 KVAARRGDPRTQLRA

-1352 RVLVTTPVDEHGVA
+1352 RILITTPVDEKGEA
-1366 QPSEEAVAEA
+1366 RPSEEAIGEAER
-1376 DLIATSVYD
+1376 IAERVFE
-1385 RSRAEGLR
+1385 RGRAEGLR
-1393 SSTARA
+1393 SAAARA
-1399 AHVLSLIAE
+1399 AHVLALIAA
-1408 RRGDIDKAIELERD
+1408 RRGDLERAIGLERD
-1422 AERLV
+1422 AVKVIRA
-1427 RVGAAPLDGVRSLH
+1427 GAAPLDGVRSLH
-1441 HLGVLLRMR
+1441 HLGLLLRSR
-1450 GRESEARALLS
+1450 GNESEARGLLS

-1480 EGYQSLSDVRRILAD
+1480 EGYQQLADVRRILAD

>member
-1 MTEDLPRPFGRY
+1 MTEELPRPFGRY

-105 HSVRAHEDAFP
+105 HSVREHEDAFP

-170 GIARTRKAWDKEL
+170 GIARTRKAWDKGHS
-183 APPEIETI
+183 PPEIETI

-202 AMGRPVDQRSD
+202 SMGKPVDQRSD
-213 VYSLGVVLYELLTGE
+213 VYSLGVVLHELLTGE
-228 LLFRTRDRL
+228 LLYRTRDRL
-237 EALELVRTEAVP
+237 KALELVRTQAVAP
-249 RILERAPDLPDE
+249 ILERAPDLPDE

-268 ALARSPDQ
+268 ALARDPDQ
-276 RWESAREMQ
+276 RWDSAREMQ
-285 SALANFLH
+285 SALAQFLH
-293 RADPVVDDEVLSGF
+293 RADPVVDDEVLSQF
-307 LGRFRG
+307 LSPFRS
-313 EDGQQSGLRPP
+313 EEPQQHAVRASSQR
-324 PHQLAGGHMGRPHS
+324 S
-338 GFSAIETREINDSG
+338 GFSVIETREVG
-352 VRLGPLRSS
+352 GQTALPLRPVRSS

-366 LHASFEPRAG
+366 LHASFEPR
-376 SAAADG
+376 
-382 MSPADSMPPADAMPP
+382 PTQP
-397 SDAMP
+397 SDSAP
-402 NVAPLLDLI
+402 NVRPLLELV

-421 VQRLDDRGALLVF
+421 VQRLDPRGALLVF
-434 GTMLSS
+434 GTMLTASD
-440 GEDAERALRVA
+440 DAERALRVA
-451 RGLRESV
+451 RTMRESV
-458 AEYAPGLDLGLV
+458 AEFAPGIDLGVV
-470 LLTTHVGLVRGADG
+470 LMTTHLTLVRGEDG
-484 KLTVELPEGL
+484 KLTVELPPGL
-494 AAQLD
+494 AEQLE
-499 RVGRH
+499 RVGKH
-504 VVEEPIMVA
+504 VVEEPIMVG

-534 QIPDEAAGSP
+534 QIPEEAAGSP

-558 LSEAERRSQQTWV
+558 LSEAERRSQHTWV
-571 GRKSLYGREIELKI
+571 GRKSLYGRELELKA
-585 LRDCFAEAIRGPESR
+585 LRDNFAESIRGPISR
-600 SLLIRGAPGMGKRA
+600 SVLVRGAPGMGKRA
-614 LVDRFVS
+614 IIDRFVA

-635 QWSTRNQPLGVFL
+635 SWSTRNQPLGVFL

-658 SDTRIETIVRKLEDY
+658 SDTRVETIARKLADY
-673 GVEEPEQLA
+673 GVREADLLA
-682 EALVSA
+682 RALVSA
-688 LGLYFGERGGDAG
+688 LGLYLDAGGSNAGDAG
-701 RLDPQQRR
+701 GSNAREPNIDPTQRR
-709 DRIHRLIRRLVRAL
+709 ERLHKLLRRLIRSL

-752 ARHPLPILGISTSR
+752 ASFPLPVLGISTAR
-766 SGPRAESFAAH
+766 PGPRAEAFARREGVSIIELH
-777 QHVTVVNLREL
+777 EL
-788 DRTAAREMILRRFED
+788 DPTAAREMILRRFED
-803 PREAEE
+803 PRDAGE

-833 HRGTIAWNAQA
+833 HRGVIAWNAQA
-844 RHLLVRD
+844 RHLVVRE
-851 RGIEIELPPSIEGAL
+851 RGAEIELPPSIEGAL
-866 QARVDELAPED
+866 QTRIDELAPSD
-877 RETLLGAAILG
+877 RDTLLGAAVLG
-888 RSFRALELAELL
+888 RSFRATELADLLERPVRRNLDALL
-900 DRPVARSLALL
+900 D
-911 LAAGLVE
+911 AGVIE
-918 RDPAERNEVLH
+918 RDEVGDRGAGNGGETLY

-934 LHEVCKAQIP
+934 LHEVCKAQIAQA
-944 SGSLEH
+944 SLEH
-950 LHGRAAEIKQ
+950 LHGRAAEIKS
-960 AREDYVPGRD
+960 AREDYAAGRD

-983 YAEAFVPAMRAARHA
+983 AREAFAPAMRAARHA
-998 EDVAGN
+998 ENVGGN
-1004 VEAYYYLTQAL
+1004 VEAYYFLTTAL
-1015 RALGP
+1015 RALSP
-1020 EDPRRFGVLL
+1020 EDPRRFDVLL

-1052 LAVADAMAGPERDEC
+1052 LAVAETIEGSERDEK
-1067 QVIASLRLLRF
+1067 QVVASLRLLRF

-1093 RLQAKVHA
+1093 RLQAKVHT
-1101 LRELPGLG
+1101 LRE
-1109 TDIVGRTRTEFTRAD
+1109 
-1124 ERRFEHGRSVV
+1124 S
-1135 CGKKEPYLAILG
+1135 EPYLAILG
-1147 ELESELMFARGHF
+1147 ELESELHFARGHF
-1160 EEAEIIARDALA
+1160 EEAETIARDALA
-1172 FCANDTR
+1172 FCANDFR
-1179 GIEQRVRLLTAIGR
+1179 GVRQRVRLLRAIGR
-1193 VQLGTGRLD
+1193 VQLGTGRLES
-1202 GAGETFRESLHLAR
+1202 AGETFRESLHLAR
-1216 SIGHRRLEGEALNNI
+1216 SIGHRRLEAEALNNI

-1278 GLYRRAER
+1278 GLYTRAER

-1352 RVLVTTPVDEHGVA
+1352 RVLVTTPVDERGVVN
-1366 QPSEEAVAEA
+1366 PTDEALAEA
-1376 DLIATSVYD
+1376 DLIATNVYD
-1385 RSRAEGLR
+1385 RARVEGLR

-1399 AHVLSLIAE
+1399 AHVLALVAE
-1408 RRGDIDKAIELERD
+1408 RRGDIDQAIVHERE
-1422 AERLV
+1422 AVRLV
-1427 RVGAAPLDGVRSLH
+1427 RLGAAPLDGVRSLH
-1441 HLGVLLRMR
+1441 HLGRLLRGR
-1450 GRESEARALLS
+1450 GHESEARTLLS
-1461 EAARAVQSR
+1461 DAARAVQSR
-1470 LDDLRDHDLR
+1470 LDDLRDQELR
-1480 EGYQSLSDVRRILAD
+1480 DGYQSLPDVRQILAD

>member
-1 MTEDLPRPFGRY
+1 MTDDLPLPFGRY

-40 WVVIKKIRADFAD
+40 WVVIKKIRTDFAD

-97 GVDLMRLF
+97 GIDLMRLF
-105 HSVRAHEDAFP
+105 HAVRSHEDAFP
-116 AVIGA
+116 AVIAA

-155 NLMLSWEGQVKILDF
+155 NLMLSYEGQVKILDF
-170 GIARTRKAWDKEL
+170 GIARTRRAWDRDNDRVE
-183 APPEIETI
+183 AETI

-202 AMGRPVDQRSD
+202 SLGKLVDQRSD
-213 VYSLGVVLYELLTGE
+213 LYSLGVVLYELLTGE
-228 LLFRTRDRL
+228 LLFRTRDRMK
-237 EALELVRTEAVP
+237 ALERVRTEP
-249 RILERAPDLPDE
+249 IPPILESAPDLPDE

-268 ALARSPDQ
+268 ALARDPEQ

-285 SALANFLH
+285 SALAQFLH
-293 RADPVVDDEVLSGF
+293 RADPVVDDEVLSAF
-307 LGRFRG
+307 LSRYRG
-313 EDGQQSGLRPP
+313 ESDNAVVGTLRQPTR
-324 PHQLAGGHMGRPHS
+324 AKS
-338 GFSAIETREINDSG
+338 GFSAQETREVGETQHTMLPPSPMRAS
-352 VRLGPLRSS
+352 V
-361 ARCVL
+361 RCVL
-366 LHASFEPRAG
+366 LHAAFDPRPLLPTDA
-376 SAAADG
+376 
-382 MSPADSMPPADAMPP
+382 PAEMR
-397 SDAMP
+397 
-402 NVAPLLDLI
+402 PLLDLV
-411 RDVAFKREAH
+411 RDLAFKREAH
-421 VQRLDDRGALLVF
+421 VARIDDRGALLVF
-434 GTMLSS
+434 GTVLNS
-440 GEDAERALRVA
+440 GDDADRALRVA
-451 RGLRESV
+451 RALRESV
-458 AEYAPGLDLGLV
+458 SEFAPGTALGVVMLA
-470 LLTTHVGLVRGADG
+470 THIVVSRGEDG
-484 KLTVELPEGL
+484 KIAVDLPPGL
-494 AAQLD
+494 ATQLD
-499 RVGRH
+499 RVARH
-504 VVEEPIMVA
+504 VVEDPIMVA
-513 GELVERLRRA
+513 GELVERLRRS
-523 WRIGEAGWLDP
+523 WRLGESGWLDP

-571 GRKSLYGREIELKI
+571 GRKPLFGRELELKT
-585 LRDCFAEAIRGPESR
+585 LRDAFAEAIRGPENR
-600 SLLIRGAPGMGKRA
+600 STLIVGAAGLGKRA
-614 LVDRFVS
+614 LIDRFVS

-635 QWSTRNQPLGVFL
+635 QWSTRNQALGVFL

-658 SDTRIETIVRKLEDY
+658 SDTRVEAIARKLHDY
-673 GVEEPEQLA
+673 GVHEADELA

-688 LGLYFGERGGDAG
+688 LGLYGGNDF
-701 RLDPQQRR
+701 RLDPMQRR
-709 DRIHRLIRRLVRAL
+709 DRIGRLVRRLIRAL
-723 AQRRPVLI
+723 AQRRPVLV
-731 VIENLHFIDE
+731 VIENLHFVDE
-741 PSLRVLEEWAD
+741 QSLRMLEEWTD
-752 ARHPLPILGISTSR
+752 TRFPLPILGISTTR
-766 SGPRAESFAAH
+766 PGPRADAFARKDR
-777 QHVTVVNLREL
+777 VTRIELREL
-788 DRTAAREMILRRFED
+788 GPSAAREMILRRFED
-803 PREAEE
+803 PSEAEE

-833 HRGTIAWNAQA
+833 HRGAISWNAQA
-844 RHLLVRD
+844 RHLLIRD
-851 RGIEIELPPSIEGAL
+851 RGAEIELPPSIEGAL
-866 QARVDELAPED
+866 QARVDELSPED
-877 RETLLGAAILG
+877 RETLLGAAVLG
-888 RSFRALELAELL
+888 RSFRAGELTELL
-900 DRPVARSLALL
+900 ERPLVRSLEA
-911 LAAGLVE
+911 LVE
-918 RDPAERNEVLH
+918 EGLLERELRGVGPGESLN

-944 SGSLEH
+944 PGQLEV
-950 LHGRAAEIKQ
+950 LHGRAAEIKLE
-960 AREDYVPGRD
+960 RPDYVSGRD

-983 YAEAFVPAMRAARHA
+983 LEEAIDPAIRAARHA
-998 EDVAGN
+998 ENVAGN

-1015 RALGP
+1015 RALALD
-1020 EDPRRFGVLL
+1020 DPRRFDVLL

-1052 LAVADAMAGPERDEC
+1052 IAVAEQLEGNRDQRDEK
-1067 QVIASLRLLRF
+1067 QIIASLRLLRF
-1078 YLECGRTHRATRLVP
+1078 YLECGRPHRATRLIP

-1101 LRELPGLG
+1101 L
-1109 TDIVGRTRTEFTRAD
+1109 
-1124 ERRFEHGRSVV
+1124 EHP
-1135 CGKKEPYLAILG
+1135 EPYLAVLG

-1160 EEAEIIARDALA
+1160 EEAQTIARDALA
-1172 FCANDTR
+1172 FCAHDSR
-1179 GIEQRVRLLTAIGR
+1179 GIEQRVRLLRAIGR
-1193 VQLGTGRLD
+1193 VQLGTSRHEA
-1202 GAGETFRESLHLAR
+1202 AGETFREALHLAR
-1216 SIGHRRLEGEALNNI
+1216 SIGHRRLEAEALNNL
-1231 GEVAGRSTHYQEAID
+1231 GEVAGRSTRYQEAID

-1260 RFSTG
+1260 RFATG
-1265 VKLANLGLTYTAI
+1265 TKLANLGLTYTAI

-1306 VMVSLGIVVARL
+1306 VMVSLGVVVARL

-1324 HVLLTDAA
+1324 RVLLIDAA
-1332 KVAARRGDTRTQLRA
+1332 KVATRRGDARTALRA

-1352 RVLVTTPVDEHGVA
+1352 RILITTPVDEAGE
-1366 QPSEEAVAEA
+1366 PRPTDEAVAEA
-1376 DLIATSVYD
+1376 ERIAERVYD
-1385 RSRAEGLR
+1385 RSRNEGLR
-1393 SSTARA
+1393 SASARA
-1399 AHVLSLIAE
+1399 AHVLAVIAA
-1408 RRGDIDKAIELERD
+1408 RRGEIERAIGLERD
-1422 AERLV
+1422 AVKLIRA
-1427 RVGAAPLDGVRSLH
+1427 GAAPLDGVRSLH
-1441 HLGVLLRMR
+1441 HLGLLLRSR
-1450 GRESEARALLS
+1450 GSESEARGLLS

-1480 EGYQSLSDVRRILAD
+1480 EGYTQLADVRRILAD

>member
-1 MTEDLPRPFGRY
+1 MTEELPRPFGRY

-105 HSVRAHEDAFP
+105 HAVREHEDAFP

-170 GIARTRKAWDKEL
+170 GIARTRKAWDKGHS
-183 APPEIETI
+183 PPEIETI

-202 AMGRPVDQRSD
+202 SMGRPVDQRSD
-213 VYSLGVVLYELLTGE
+213 VYSLGVVLHELLTGE
-228 LLFRTRDRL
+228 LLYRTRDRL
-237 EALELVRTEAVP
+237 KALELVRTQAVSP
-249 RILERAPDLPDE
+249 ILERAPDLPDE

-268 ALARSPDQ
+268 ALARDPDQ

-293 RADPVVDDEVLSGF
+293 RADPVVDDEVLTQF
-307 LGRFRG
+307 LSPFRG
-313 EDGQQSGLRPP
+313 EEPQQHAVRAPSQR
-324 PHQLAGGHMGRPHS
+324 S
-338 GFSAIETREINDSG
+338 GFSVVETREIG
-352 VRLGPLRSS
+352 QTALKLGPVRSS

-366 LHASFEPRAG
+366 LHASFEPR
-376 SAAADG
+376 
-382 MSPADSMPPADAMPP
+382 PASSSDSQ
-397 SDAMP
+397 P
-402 NVAPLLDLI
+402 NVRPLLELV

-421 VQRLDDRGALLVF
+421 VQRLDPRGALLVF
-434 GTMLSS
+434 GTMLTAND
-440 GEDAERALRVA
+440 DAERALRVA
-451 RGLRESV
+451 RTMRESV
-458 AEYAPGLDLGLV
+458 AEFAPGTDLGLV
-470 LLTTHVGLVRGADG
+470 LMTTHLTLVRGEDG
-484 KLTVELPEGL
+484 KLTVELPPGL
-494 AAQLD
+494 AEQLD
-499 RVGRH
+499 RVGKH
-504 VVEEPIMVA
+504 VVEEPIMIA

-534 QIPDEAAGSP
+534 QIPEEAAGSP

-558 LSEAERRSQQTWV
+558 LSEAERRSQHTWV
-571 GRKSLYGREIELKI
+571 GRKSLYGRELELKA
-585 LRDCFAEAIRGPESR
+585 LRDNFSESIRGPVGR
-600 SLLIRGAPGMGKRA
+600 SVLVRGAPGMGKRA
-614 LVDRFVS
+614 IMDRFVA

-628 AVLRGVG
+628 VVLRGVG
-635 QWSTRNQPLGVFL
+635 SWSSRNQPLGVFL

-658 SDTRIETIVRKLEDY
+658 SDTRVETVARKLADY
-673 GVEEPEQLA
+673 GVREADVLA
-682 EALVSA
+682 RSLVSA
-688 LGLYFGERGGDAG
+688 LGLYFGGDEG
-701 RLDPQQRR
+701 SVDPTQRR
-709 DRIHRLIRRLVRAL
+709 ERLHKLLRRLIRSL

-741 PSLRVLEEWAD
+741 PSLRVLEEWAETSF
-752 ARHPLPILGISTSR
+752 PLPVLGISTAR
-766 SGPRAESFAAH
+766 PGPRAEALAARPGVSVIELH
-777 QHVTVVNLREL
+777 EL
-788 DRTAAREMILRRFED
+788 DTAAAREMILRRFED
-803 PREAEE
+803 PRDANE

-833 HRGTIAWNAQA
+833 HRGVIAWNAQA
-844 RHLLVRD
+844 RHLVVRE
-851 RGIEIELPPSIEGAL
+851 RGAEIELPPSIEGAL
-866 QARVDELAPED
+866 QTRIDELAPSD
-877 RETLLGAAILG
+877 RDTLLGAAVLG
-888 RSFRALELAELL
+888 RSFRAAELADLL
-900 DRPVARSLALL
+900 DRPVRRNLDALL
-911 LAAGLVE
+911 DAGVIE
-918 RDPAERNEVLH
+918 RDEVGDRGVGSGEMLY

-944 SGSLEH
+944 QASLGGARALGGGEAHNKASLEH
-950 LHGRAAEIKQ
+950 LHGRAAEIKS
-960 AREDYVPGRD
+960 AREDYAPGRD

-977 LMHAGR
+977 LMHGGR
-983 YAEAFVPAMRAARHA
+983 PHEAFAPAMRAARHA
-998 EDVAGN
+998 ENVGGN
-1004 VEAYYYLTQAL
+1004 VEAYYFLTTAL
-1015 RALGP
+1015 RALATD
-1020 EDPRRFGVLL
+1020 DPRRFDVLL

-1052 LAVADAMAGPERDEC
+1052 LAVAETLESSDRDEK

-1093 RLQAKVHA
+1093 RLQAKVHT
-1101 LRELPGLG
+1101 LRES
-1109 TDIVGRTRTEFTRAD
+1109 D
-1124 ERRFEHGRSVV
+1124 
-1135 CGKKEPYLAILG
+1135 PYLAILG
-1147 ELESELMFARGHF
+1147 ELESELHFARGHF
-1160 EEAEIIARDALA
+1160 EEAETIARDALA
-1172 FCANDTR
+1172 FCANDFR
-1179 GIEQRVRLLTAIGR
+1179 GVRQRVGLLRAIGR
-1193 VQLGTGRLD
+1193 VQLGTGRLEP
-1202 GAGETFRESLHLAR
+1202 AGETFRESLHLAR
-1216 SIGHRRLEGEALNNI
+1216 SIGHRRLEAEALNNL

-1246 CFKAALAIDRDLGD
+1246 CFKAALTIDRDLGD

-1278 GLYRRAER
+1278 GLYERAER

-1352 RVLVTTPVDEHGVA
+1352 RVLVTTPVDERGVA
-1366 QPSEEAVAEA
+1366 HPSDESLAEA

-1385 RSRAEGLR
+1385 RARTEGLR
-1393 SSTARA
+1393 SSSARA
-1399 AHVLSLIAE
+1399 AHVLALVAE
-1408 RRGDIDKAIELERD
+1408 RKGDIDQAIVHERE
-1422 AERLV
+1422 AVRLV
-1427 RVGAAPLDGVRSLH
+1427 RLGAAPLDGVRSLH
-1441 HLGVLLRMR
+1441 HLGRLLRGR
-1450 GRESEARALLS
+1450 GQESEARILLS
-1461 EAARAVQSR
+1461 DAARAVQSR
-1470 LDDLRDHDLR
+1470 LDDLRDQELR
-1480 EGYQSLSDVRRILAD
+1480 EGYQNLPDVRQILAD